1 MLQQKKRLTDMSGPI
16 AWFIKNPIAAN
27 LLMVLLIIGGYT
39 SIPKLDKQFFPT
51 PEINQIEIRMEFRG
65 ASPREV
71 EEQISVRIEEAIHDL
86 NGIEELRS
94 TSREGVGV
102 VLVEVESDYPTQ
114 KLTNDINTRVDAIR
128 SFPSDAERPTV
139 TEITYR
145 HQMGRVQIFGDL
157 SEREMKE
164 LGETLRD
171 ALVRQPWVSVVE
183 LQTARPYEVSIEVSE
198 ESLQRYQLTF
208 DQVAAAVRS
217 TSINLPAGA
226 VQRDSGDLLIQ
237 TRGQAYDRADFESI
251 VLRGDFSGQELL
263 LSDVA
268 AVRDTF
274 EDIDVDIEFNGKRS
288 LGLNVYVTTSPDV
301 ILTTDTVKAWVK
313 ERELSLPE
321 GVSLE
326 FWQDPSKSFK
336 ERVRTLVSNGL
347 GGLVLVIIV
356 LMLFLRPMLAFWVS
370 VGIVVAYMGT
380 LFLLPYTGQ
389 GLNMISLFAFLL
401 TLGIVVDDA
410 IIVGESVHS
419 AQSRGLSG
427 VHGALVGTRQVVKPV
442 VFAVISTMVFFAPMF
457 FLPGEWGPASKGIPV
472 VVCLA
477 LAFSLI
483 ESLFILPSH
492 LAHMKPEPEVPDSGW
507 LTRTRMA
514 CASWLAR
521 FANERYRPFLEKCL
535 RNHASV
541 GGFFLVLLC
550 LSLALFGGGYLKSA
564 FFPRVNSDFVVGTV
578 ELPQGGAFADSQAM
592 RDRLVTAAEAI
603 KTDYNSQP
611 RYQQTPAIDNIL
623 GVAGENKVDLL
634 VQTVNDDL
642 DTEEMTKR
650 LRQSLGD
657 LSKAKDVRFDYT
669 IRDPGK
675 PISLLFASDS
685 IADLEVLAEEVR
697 GALERYPGVF
707 DVTDSFDAP
716 LEELVLSL
724 KPAAETLGVSLSDV
738 ATQIRQAFY
747 GEEVQRIP
755 RDGEDVRVM
764 IRYPESERRAI
775 ANINSMYIRTRDG
788 AEVPFSTVATYRV
801 ETGYQSIER
810 LDRLRTLEVSADV
823 SEDGAPPRAIV
834 ESVLR
839 NDGPV
844 WLQRYP
850 GLTINMDGELQEEIE
865 FQQAMVYMGSLS
877 MLIIFGL
884 MAIAFKSYWQPFL
897 VLTAVPFGLMGA
909 IFGHWLLGWQ
919 VSMFSIMG
927 VIACAGVVVNDNLVL
942 IDRINNLRDEGME
955 LVDALLQGAT
965 DRFRPIILTSV
976 TTFVGLVPIMLE
988 TSVQAQFLIPM
999 VVSLSFG
1006 VMFATGVTL
1015 VLVPALYLLGDDIG
1029 KSLSDVTKRELE
1041 PQDGD
1046 VSPPLV

>member
-1 MLQQKKRLTDMSGPI
+1 
-16 AWFIKNPIAAN
+16 
-27 LLMVLLIIGGYT
+27 MVLLIIGGYT

-86 NGIEELRS
+86 NGVEELRS

-145 HQMGRVQIFGDL
+145 HQMGRVQISGDL
-157 SEREMKE
+157 SEREMKQF
-164 LGETLRD
+164 GETLRD
-171 ALVRQPWVSVVE
+171 ELVRQPWVSVVE

-198 ESLQRYQLTF
+198 DSLQRYQLTF
-208 DQVAAAVRS
+208 DQVASAVRS
-217 TSINLPAGA
+217 ASINLPAGA

-251 VLRGDFSGQELL
+251 VLRSDFSGQELL

-274 EDIDVDIEFNGKRS
+274 EDVDVDIEFNGKRS

-326 FWQDPSKSFK
+326 FWQDPSKSFR

-477 LAFSLI
+477 LGFSLI
-483 ESLFILPSH
+483 ESLLILPSH
-492 LAHMKPEPEVPDSGW
+492 LAHMKPEPEIPDSGW

-514 CASWLAR
+514 CAGWLAR

-578 ELPQGGAFADSQAM
+578 ELPQGGAFANSQAM
-592 RDRLVTAAEAI
+592 RDRLVTAAEGI

-611 RYQQTPAIDNIL
+611 RYQDAPAIDNIL
-623 GVAGENKVDLL
+623 GVAGGNKVDLL

-657 LSKAKDVRFDYT
+657 LSEAKDVRFDYT

-685 IADLEVLAEEVR
+685 IADLEVLAQEVR

-707 DVTDSFDAP
+707 DITDSFDAP

-724 KPAAETLGVSLSDV
+724 KPAAENLGITLADV

-775 ANINSMYIRTRDG
+775 ANINSMYVRTRDG
-788 AEVPFSTVATYRV
+788 TEVPFSTVATYNV

-839 NDGPV
+839 NDAPV

-909 IFGHWLLGWQ
+909 IFGHWMLGWQ

-942 IDRINNLRDEGME
+942 IDRINNLRAEGMD

-965 DRFRPIILTSV
+965 DRFRPIVLTSV
-976 TTFVGLVPIMLE
+976 TTFVGLLPIMLE

-1006 VMFATGVTL
+1006 VIFATGVTL

-1029 KSLSDVTKRELE
+1029 KFLSTATKRETE
-1041 PQDGD
+1041 RRDGNA
-1046 VSPPLV
+1046 SPPIV

>member
-1 MLQQKKRLTDMSGPI
+1 MNGPI
-16 AWFIKNPIAAN
+16 TWFIKNPIAGN
-27 LLMVLLIIGGYT
+27 LLMVLLIIGGFA

-65 ASPREV
+65 ASPSEV

-94 TSREGVGV
+94 TSREGLATVM
-102 VLVEVESDYPTQ
+102 VEVESDYPTQ

-128 SFPSDAERPTV
+128 TFPSDAERPTV
-139 TEITYR
+139 TELTYR
-145 HQMGRVQIFGDL
+145 HQMGRVQIYGDL
-157 SEREMKE
+157 SEREMKQ

-171 ALVRQPWVSVVE
+171 ELVRQPWVSIVE

-198 ESLQRYQLTF
+198 DSLQRYQISF
-208 DQVAAAVRS
+208 DQLANAVRQA
-217 TSINLPAGA
+217 SINLPAGS
-226 VQRDSGDLLIQ
+226 VKRDSGDLLIQ

-251 VLRGDFSGQELL
+251 VLRSDISGQELL

-268 AVRDTF
+268 TVKDTF
-274 EDIDVDIEFNGKRS
+274 EDVDVDIEFNGQRS

-301 ILTTDTVKAWVK
+301 ILTTDTVKAWVA
-313 ERELSLPE
+313 ERSQTLPE

-347 GGLVLVIIV
+347 GGLVLVIVV

-380 LFLLPYTGQ
+380 LFVLPYTGQ

-427 VHGALVGTRQVVKPV
+427 EHGALVGARQVVKPV
-442 VFAVISTMVFFAPMF
+442 IFAVISTMVFFAPMF
-457 FLPGEWGPASKGIPV
+457 FLPGEWGPASMGIPV

-483 ESLFILPSH
+483 ESLLILPSH
-492 LAHMKPEPEVPDSGW
+492 LAHMKPEPEIAQTSW
-507 LTRTRMA
+507 LGRTRRA
-514 CASWLAR
+514 CADGLSW
-521 FANERYRPFLEKCL
+521 FANDRYRPFLEKCL
-535 RNHASV
+535 RNHAMV
-541 GGFFLVLLC
+541 GGFFLVMLC
-550 LSLALFGGGYLKSA
+550 FSLALFGGGYLKSA
-564 FFPRVNSDFVVGTV
+564 FFPRVNSDFVVGNV
-578 ELPQGGAFADSQAM
+578 EMPQGGAFSDTQVM
-592 RDRLVTAAEAI
+592 RDRMIRAAEEI
-603 KTDYNSQP
+603 KDSYNAQP
-611 RYQQTPAIDNIL
+611 RFAETGAIDNIL
-623 GVAGENKVDLL
+623 GVAGGNKIDL
-634 VQTVNDDL
+634 VMQTVNDDL
-642 DTEEMTKR
+642 DTEEVAKR
-650 LRQSLGD
+650 LRERLGD
-657 LSKAKDVRFDYT
+657 LSEAKDVRFDYT

-675 PISLLFASDS
+675 PITLQFASDS
-685 IADLEVLAEEVR
+685 IADLELLADDVR
-697 GALERYPGVF
+697 ASLERYPGVF
-707 DVTDSFDAP
+707 DISDSFDAP

-724 KPAAETLGVSLSDV
+724 KPAAESLGISLADV
-738 ATQIRQAFY
+738 ARQIRQAFY

-755 RDGEDVRVM
+755 RDGEDIRVM
-764 IRYPESERRAI
+764 VRYPEAERRAI
-775 ANINSMYIRTRDG
+775 ANINSMYIRTSDG
-788 AEVPFSTVATYRV
+788 REVPFSTVAAYRV

-810 LDRLRTLEVSADV
+810 VDRLRTLEVAADV
-823 SEDGAPPRAIV
+823 ADDGAPPRAIV
-834 ESVLR
+834 ESILQ
-839 NDGPV
+839 NDAPT
-844 WLQRYP
+844 WLQMYP
-850 GLTINMDGELQEEIE
+850 GLSINMDGELQEEIE
-865 FQQAMVYMGSLS
+865 FQQAMVYLGMLS
-877 MLIIFGL
+877 MLVIFGL
-884 MAIAFKSYWQPFL
+884 MAVAFKSYWQPFL

-909 IFGHWLLGWQ
+909 IFGHWILGWQ

-942 IDRINNLRDEGME
+942 IDRINNLRAEGLDLE
-955 LVDALLQGAT
+955 SALLQGAT

-976 TTFVGLVPIMLE
+976 TTFVGLIPIMLE

-1029 KSLSDVTKRELE
+1029 KLFGTLSRRGPKALA
-1041 PQDGD
+1041 
-1046 VSPPLV
+1046 S

>member
-1 MLQQKKRLTDMSGPI
+1 MNGPI
-16 AWFIKNPIAAN
+16 TWFIKNPIAGN
-27 LLMVLLIIGGYT
+27 LLMVLLIIGGFA

-51 PEINQIEIRMEFRG
+51 PEINQIQIRMEFRG
-65 ASPREV
+65 ASPSEV

-94 TSREGVGV
+94 TSREGLALVM
-102 VLVEVESDYPTQ
+102 VEVESDYPTQ

-128 SFPSDAERPTV
+128 TFPSDAERPTV
-139 TEITYR
+139 TELTYR
-145 HQMGRVQIFGDL
+145 HQMGRVQIYGDL
-157 SEREMKE
+157 SEREMKQ

-171 ALVRQPWVSVVE
+171 ELVRQPWVSIVD

-198 ESLQRYQLTF
+198 GSLQRYQISF
-208 DQVAAAVRS
+208 DQLANAVRQA
-217 TSINLPAGA
+217 SINLPAGS
-226 VQRDSGDLLIQ
+226 VKRDNGDLLIQ

-251 VLRGDFSGQELL
+251 VLRSDVSGQELL

-268 AVRDTF
+268 TVKDTF
-274 EDIDVDIEFNGKRS
+274 EDVDVDIEFNGKRS

-301 ILTTDTVKAWVK
+301 ILTTDTVKAWVA
-313 ERELSLPE
+313 ERSLTLPE

-347 GGLVLVIIV
+347 GGLVLVIVV

-380 LFLLPYTGQ
+380 LFVLPYTGQ

-427 VHGALVGTRQVVKPV
+427 EHGALVGARQVAKPV
-442 VFAVISTMVFFAPMF
+442 IFAVISTMVFFAPMF
-457 FLPGEWGPASKGIPV
+457 FLPGEWGPASMGIPV

-483 ESLFILPSH
+483 ESLLILPAH
-492 LAHMKPEPEVPDSGW
+492 LAHMKPEPEIAQTSW
-507 LTRTRMA
+507 LGRIRRA
-514 CASWLAR
+514 CADGLSW
-521 FANERYRPFLEKCL
+521 FANDRYKPFLEKCL
-535 RNHASV
+535 RNHALV
-541 GGFFLVLLC
+541 GGFFLVMLC
-550 LSLALFGGGYLKSA
+550 FSLALFGGGYLKSA
-564 FFPRVNSDFVVGTV
+564 FFPRVNSDFVVGNV
-578 ELPQGGAFADSQAM
+578 EMPQGGAFSDTQAM
-592 RDRLVTAAEAI
+592 RDRMIMAAEEI
-603 KTDYNSQP
+603 KARYNAEP
-611 RYQQTPAIDNIL
+611 RFAETGAIDNIL
-623 GVAGENKVDLL
+623 GVAGGNKIDL
-634 VQTVNDDL
+634 VMQTVNDDL
-642 DTEEMTKR
+642 DTEEVAKR
-650 LRQSLGD
+650 LRERLGD
-657 LSKAKDVRFDYT
+657 LSEAKDVRFDYT

-675 PISLLFASDS
+675 PITLQFASDS
-685 IADLEVLAEEVR
+685 IADLELLADDVR
-697 GALERYPGVF
+697 ASLERYPGVF
-707 DVTDSFDAP
+707 DISDSFDAP

-724 KPAAETLGVSLSDV
+724 KPAAENLGITLADV
-738 ATQIRQAFY
+738 ARQIRQAFY

-755 RDGEDVRVM
+755 RDGEDIRVM
-764 IRYPESERRAI
+764 VRYPEAERKAI
-775 ANINSMYIRTRDG
+775 ANINSMYIRTSDG
-788 AEVPFSTVATYRV
+788 REVPFSAVATYRV

-810 LDRLRTLEVSADV
+810 VDRLRTLEVVADV
-823 SEDGAPPRAIV
+823 ADDGAAPRAIV
-834 ESVLR
+834 ESILQ
-839 NDGPV
+839 NDAPK
-844 WLQRYP
+844 WLQMYP
-850 GLTINMDGELQEEIE
+850 GLSIAMDGELQEEIE
-865 FQQAMVYMGSLS
+865 FQQAMVYLGMLS
-877 MLIIFGL
+877 MLVIFGL
-884 MAIAFKSYWQPFL
+884 MAVAFKSYWQPFL

-909 IFGHWLLGWQ
+909 IFGHWILGWQ

-942 IDRINNLRDEGME
+942 IDRINNLRAEGMDLE
-955 LVDALLQGAT
+955 SALLQGAT

-1029 KSLSDVTKRELE
+1029 KLFGALSRRGAKAVA
-1041 PQDGD
+1041 
-1046 VSPPLV
+1046 S

>member
-1 MLQQKKRLTDMSGPI
+1 MSGPI
-16 AWFIKNPIAAN
+16 TWFIKNPIAAN

-171 ALVRQPWVSVVE
+171 ELVRQPWVSIVE

-217 TSINLPAGA
+217 ASINLPAGA

-251 VLRGDFSGQELL
+251 VLRSDFSGQELL

-483 ESLFILPSH
+483 ERLLILPSH

-623 GVAGENKVDLL
+623 GVAGGNKVDLL

-657 LSKAKDVRFDYT
+657 LSQAKDVRFDYT

-685 IADLEVLAEEVR
+685 IADLEVLAQEVR

-707 DVTDSFDAP
+707 DITDSFDAP

-724 KPAAETLGVSLSDV
+724 KPAAETLGVSLADV

-788 AEVPFSTVATYRV
+788 AEVPFSTVATYGV

-909 IFGHWLLGWQ
+909 IFGHWMLGWQ

-942 IDRINNLRDEGME
+942 IDRINNLRDEGMD

-1029 KSLSDVTKRELE
+1029 KFLSIVTKRELE
-1041 PQDGD
+1041 RQDGD

>member
-1 MLQQKKRLTDMSGPI
+1 MNGPI
-16 AWFIKNPIAAN
+16 TWFIKNPIAGN
-27 LLMVLLIIGGYT
+27 LLMVLLIIGGFA

-65 ASPREV
+65 ASPSEV

-94 TSREGVGV
+94 TSREGLATVM
-102 VLVEVESDYPTQ
+102 VEVESDYPTQ

-128 SFPSDAERPTV
+128 TFPSDAERPTV
-139 TEITYR
+139 TELTYR
-145 HQMGRVQIFGDL
+145 HQMGRVQIYGDL
-157 SEREMKE
+157 SEREMKQ

-171 ALVRQPWVSVVE
+171 ELVRQPWVSIVE

-198 ESLQRYQLTF
+198 DSLQRYQISF
-208 DQVAAAVRS
+208 DQLANAVRQA
-217 TSINLPAGA
+217 SINLPAGS
-226 VQRDSGDLLIQ
+226 VKRDSGDLLIQ

-251 VLRGDFSGQELL
+251 VLRSDISGQELL

-268 AVRDTF
+268 TVKDTF
-274 EDIDVDIEFNGKRS
+274 EDVDVDIEFNGQRS

-301 ILTTDTVKAWVK
+301 ILTTDTVKAWVA
-313 ERELSLPE
+313 ERSQTLPE

-347 GGLVLVIIV
+347 GGLVLVIVV

-380 LFLLPYTGQ
+380 LFVLPYTGQ

-427 VHGALVGTRQVVKPV
+427 EHGALVGARQVVKPV
-442 VFAVISTMVFFAPMF
+442 IFAVISTMVFFAPMF
-457 FLPGEWGPASKGIPV
+457 FLPGEWGPASMGIPV

-477 LAFSLI
+477 LAFSLV
-483 ESLFILPSH
+483 ESLLILPSH
-492 LAHMKPEPEVPDSGW
+492 LAHMKPEPEIAQTSW
-507 LTRTRMA
+507 LGRTRRA
-514 CASWLAR
+514 CADGLSW
-521 FANERYRPFLEKCL
+521 FANDRYKPFLEKCL
-535 RNHASV
+535 RNHAMV
-541 GGFFLVLLC
+541 GGFFLVMLC
-550 LSLALFGGGYLKSA
+550 FSLALFGGGYLKSA
-564 FFPRVNSDFVVGTV
+564 FFPRVNSDFVVGNV
-578 ELPQGGAFADSQAM
+578 EMPQGGAFSDTQAM
-592 RDRLVTAAEAI
+592 RDRMIRAAEEI
-603 KTDYNSQP
+603 KDSYNAQP
-611 RYQQTPAIDNIL
+611 RFAETGAIDNIL
-623 GVAGENKVDLL
+623 GVAGGNKIDL
-634 VQTVNDDL
+634 VMQTVNDDL
-642 DTEEMTKR
+642 DTEEVAKR
-650 LRQSLGD
+650 LRERLGD
-657 LSKAKDVRFDYT
+657 LSEAKDVRFDYT

-675 PISLLFASDS
+675 PITLQFASES
-685 IADLEVLAEEVR
+685 IDDLELLADDVR
-697 GALERYPGVF
+697 ASLERYPGVF
-707 DVTDSFDAP
+707 DISDSFDAP

-724 KPAAETLGVSLSDV
+724 KPAAENLGITLADV
-738 ATQIRQAFY
+738 ARQIRQAFY

-755 RDGEDVRVM
+755 RDGEDIRVM
-764 IRYPESERRAI
+764 VRYPEAERRAI
-775 ANINSMYIRTRDG
+775 ANINSMYIRTSDG
-788 AEVPFSTVATYRV
+788 REVPFSTVATYRV

-810 LDRLRTLEVSADV
+810 VDRLRTLEVAADV
-823 SEDGAPPRAIV
+823 ADDGAPPRAIV
-834 ESVLR
+834 ESILQ
-839 NDGPV
+839 NDAPT
-844 WLQRYP
+844 WLQMYP
-850 GLTINMDGELQEEIE
+850 GLSINMDGELQEEIE
-865 FQQAMVYMGSLS
+865 FQQAMVYLGMLS
-877 MLIIFGL
+877 MLVIFGL

-909 IFGHWLLGWQ
+909 IFGHWILGWQ

-942 IDRINNLRDEGME
+942 IDRINNLRAEGLDLE
-955 LVDALLQGAT
+955 SALLQGAT

-976 TTFVGLVPIMLE
+976 TTFVGLIPIMLE

-1029 KSLSDVTKRELE
+1029 KLFGALPRRGSGVA
-1041 PQDGD
+1041 
-1046 VSPPLV
+1046 VS

>member
-1 MLQQKKRLTDMSGPI
+1 MTGPI
-16 AWFIKNPIAAN
+16 TWFIKNPIAAN

-86 NGIEELRS
+86 NGVEELRS

-145 HQMGRVQIFGDL
+145 HQMGRVQISGDL
-157 SEREMKE
+157 SEREMKQF
-164 LGETLRD
+164 GETLRD
-171 ALVRQPWVSVVE
+171 ELVRQPWVSVVE

-198 ESLQRYQLTF
+198 DSLQRYQLTF
-208 DQVAAAVRS
+208 DQVASAVRS
-217 TSINLPAGA
+217 ASINLPAGA

-251 VLRGDFSGQELL
+251 VLRSDFSGQELL

-274 EDIDVDIEFNGKRS
+274 EDVDVDIEFNGKRS

-326 FWQDPSKSFK
+326 FWQDPSKSFR

-477 LAFSLI
+477 LGFSLI
-483 ESLFILPSH
+483 ESLLILPSH
-492 LAHMKPEPEVPDSGW
+492 LAHMKPEPEIPDSGW

-514 CASWLAR
+514 CAGWLAR

-578 ELPQGGAFADSQAM
+578 ELPQGGAFANSQAM
-592 RDRLVTAAEAI
+592 RDRLVTAAEGI

-611 RYQQTPAIDNIL
+611 RYQDTPAIDNIL
-623 GVAGENKVDLL
+623 GVAGGNKVDLL

-657 LSKAKDVRFDYT
+657 LSEAKDVRFDYT

-685 IADLEVLAEEVR
+685 IADLEVLAQEVR

-707 DVTDSFDAP
+707 DITDSFDAP

-724 KPAAETLGVSLSDV
+724 KPAAENLGITLADV

-775 ANINSMYIRTRDG
+775 ANINSMYVRTRDG
-788 AEVPFSTVATYRV
+788 TEVPFSTVATYNV

-839 NDGPV
+839 NDAPV

-909 IFGHWLLGWQ
+909 IFGHWMLGWQ

-942 IDRINNLRDEGME
+942 IDRINNLRAEGMD

-965 DRFRPIILTSV
+965 DRFRPIVLTSV
-976 TTFVGLVPIMLE
+976 TTFVGLLPIMLE

-1006 VMFATGVTL
+1006 VIFATGVTL

-1029 KSLSDVTKRELE
+1029 KFLSTATKRETE
-1041 PQDGD
+1041 RRDGNA
-1046 VSPPLV
+1046 SPPIV

>member
-1 MLQQKKRLTDMSGPI
+1 MNGPI
-16 AWFIKNPIAAN
+16 TWFIKNPIAGN
-27 LLMVLLIIGGYT
+27 LLMVLLIIGGFA

-65 ASPREV
+65 ASPSEV

-94 TSREGVGV
+94 TSREGLATVM
-102 VLVEVESDYPTQ
+102 VEVESDYPTQ

-128 SFPSDAERPTV
+128 TFPSDAERPTV
-139 TEITYR
+139 TELTYR
-145 HQMGRVQIFGDL
+145 HQMGRVQIYGDL
-157 SEREMKE
+157 SEREMKQ

-171 ALVRQPWVSVVE
+171 ELVRQPWVSIVE

-198 ESLQRYQLTF
+198 DSLQRYQISF
-208 DQVAAAVRS
+208 DQLANAVRQA
-217 TSINLPAGA
+217 SINLPAGS
-226 VQRDSGDLLIQ
+226 VKRDSGDLLIQ

-251 VLRGDFSGQELL
+251 VLRSDISGQELL

-268 AVRDTF
+268 TVKDTF
-274 EDIDVDIEFNGKRS
+274 EDVDVDIEFNGQRS

-301 ILTTDTVKAWVK
+301 ILTTDTVKAWVA
-313 ERELSLPE
+313 ERSQTLPE

-347 GGLVLVIIV
+347 GGLVLVIVV

-380 LFLLPYTGQ
+380 LFVLPYTGQ

-427 VHGALVGTRQVVKPV
+427 EHGALVGARQVVKPV
-442 VFAVISTMVFFAPMF
+442 IFAVISTMVFFAPMF
-457 FLPGEWGPASKGIPV
+457 FLPGEWGPASMGIPV

-483 ESLFILPSH
+483 ESLLILPSH
-492 LAHMKPEPEVPDSGW
+492 LAHMKPEPEIAQTSW
-507 LTRTRMA
+507 LGRTRRA
-514 CASWLAR
+514 CADGLSWLA
-521 FANERYRPFLEKCL
+521 NDRYRPFLEKCL
-535 RNHASV
+535 RNHAMV
-541 GGFFLVLLC
+541 GGFFLVMLC
-550 LSLALFGGGYLKSA
+550 FSLALFGGGYLKSA
-564 FFPRVNSDFVVGTV
+564 FFPRVNSDFVVGNV
-578 ELPQGGAFADSQAM
+578 EMPQGGAFSDTQAM
-592 RDRLVTAAEAI
+592 RDRMIQAAEEI
-603 KTDYNSQP
+603 KDSYNAQA
-611 RYQQTPAIDNIL
+611 QFAETGAIDNIL
-623 GVAGENKVDLL
+623 GVAGGNKIDL
-634 VQTVNDDL
+634 VMQTVNDDL
-642 DTEEMTKR
+642 DTEEVAKR
-650 LRQSLGD
+650 LRERLGD
-657 LSKAKDVRFDYT
+657 LSEAKDVRFDYT

-675 PISLLFASDS
+675 PITLQFASDS
-685 IADLEVLAEEVR
+685 IADLELLAGDVR
-697 GALERYPGVF
+697 ASLERYPGVF
-707 DVTDSFDAP
+707 DVSDSFDAP

-724 KPAAETLGVSLSDV
+724 KPAAENLGISLADV
-738 ATQIRQAFY
+738 ARQIRQAFY

-755 RDGEDVRVM
+755 RDGEDIRVM
-764 IRYPESERRAI
+764 VRYPESERRAI
-775 ANINSMYIRTRDG
+775 ANINSMYIRTSDG
-788 AEVPFSTVATYRV
+788 REVPFSTVAAYRV

-810 LDRLRTLEVSADV
+810 VDRLRTLEVAADV
-823 SEDGAPPRAIV
+823 ADDGAPPRAIV
-834 ESVLR
+834 ESILQ
-839 NDGPV
+839 NDAPT
-844 WLQRYP
+844 WLQMYP
-850 GLTINMDGELQEEIE
+850 GLSINMDGELQEEIE
-865 FQQAMVYMGSLS
+865 FQQAMVYLGMLS
-877 MLIIFGL
+877 MLVIFGL
-884 MAIAFKSYWQPFL
+884 MAVAFKSYWQPFL

-909 IFGHWLLGWQ
+909 IFGHWILGWQ

-942 IDRINNLRDEGME
+942 IDRINNLRAEGLDLE
-955 LVDALLQGAT
+955 SALLQGAT

-976 TTFVGLVPIMLE
+976 TTFVGLIPIMLE

-1015 VLVPALYLLGDDIG
+1015 VLVPALYLLGNDIG
-1029 KSLSDVTKRELE
+1029 KLFGALSGKGPKALT
-1041 PQDGD
+1041 
-1046 VSPPLV
+1046 S

>member
-1 MLQQKKRLTDMSGPI
+1 MNGPI
-16 AWFIKNPIAAN
+16 TWFIKNPIAGN
-27 LLMVLLIIGGYT
+27 LLMVLLIIGGFA

-51 PEINQIEIRMEFRG
+51 PEINQIQIRMEFRG
-65 ASPREV
+65 ASPSEV

-94 TSREGVGV
+94 TSREGLALVM
-102 VLVEVESDYPTQ
+102 VEVESDYPTQ

-128 SFPSDAERPTV
+128 TFPSDAERPTV
-139 TEITYR
+139 TELTYR
-145 HQMGRVQIFGDL
+145 HQMGRVQIYGDL
-157 SEREMKE
+157 SEREMKQ

-171 ALVRQPWVSVVE
+171 ELVRQPWVSIVD

-198 ESLQRYQLTF
+198 GSLQRYQISF
-208 DQVAAAVRS
+208 DQLANAVRQA
-217 TSINLPAGA
+217 SINLPAGS
-226 VQRDSGDLLIQ
+226 VKRDSGDLLIQ

-251 VLRGDFSGQELL
+251 VLRSDVSGQELL

-268 AVRDTF
+268 TVKDTF
-274 EDIDVDIEFNGKRS
+274 EDVDVDIEFNGKRS

-301 ILTTDTVKAWVK
+301 ILTTDTVKAWVA
-313 ERELSLPE
+313 ERSLTLPE

-347 GGLVLVIIV
+347 GGLVLVIVV

-380 LFLLPYTGQ
+380 LFVLPYTGQ

-427 VHGALVGTRQVVKPV
+427 EHGALVGARQVAKPV
-442 VFAVISTMVFFAPMF
+442 IFAVISTMVFFAPMF
-457 FLPGEWGPASKGIPV
+457 FLPGEWGPASMGIPV

-483 ESLFILPSH
+483 ESLLILPAH
-492 LAHMKPEPEVPDSGW
+492 LAHMKPEPEIAQTSW
-507 LTRTRMA
+507 LGRIRRA
-514 CASWLAR
+514 CADGLSW
-521 FANERYRPFLEKCL
+521 FANDRYKPFLEKCL
-535 RNHASV
+535 RNHALV
-541 GGFFLVLLC
+541 GGFFLVMLC
-550 LSLALFGGGYLKSA
+550 FSLALFGGGYLKSA
-564 FFPRVNSDFVVGTV
+564 FFPRVNSDFVVGNV
-578 ELPQGGAFADSQAM
+578 EMPQGGAFSDTQAM
-592 RDRLVTAAEAI
+592 RDRMIMAAEEI
-603 KTDYNSQP
+603 KARYNAEP
-611 RYQQTPAIDNIL
+611 RFAETGAIDNIL
-623 GVAGENKVDLL
+623 GVAGGNKIDL
-634 VQTVNDDL
+634 VMQTVNDDL
-642 DTEEMTKR
+642 DTEEVAKR
-650 LRQSLGD
+650 LRERLGD
-657 LSKAKDVRFDYT
+657 LSEAKDVRFDYT

-675 PISLLFASDS
+675 PITLQFASDS
-685 IADLEVLAEEVR
+685 IADLELLADDVR
-697 GALERYPGVF
+697 ASLERYPGVF
-707 DVTDSFDAP
+707 DISDSFDAP

-724 KPAAETLGVSLSDV
+724 KPAAENLGITLADV
-738 ATQIRQAFY
+738 ARQIRQAFY

-755 RDGEDVRVM
+755 RDGEDIRVM
-764 IRYPESERRAI
+764 VRYPEAERKAI
-775 ANINSMYIRTRDG
+775 ANINSMYIRTSDG
-788 AEVPFSTVATYRV
+788 REVPFSAVATYRV

-810 LDRLRTLEVSADV
+810 VDRLRTLEVVADV
-823 SEDGAPPRAIV
+823 ADDGAAPRAIV
-834 ESVLR
+834 ESILQ
-839 NDGPV
+839 NDAPK
-844 WLQRYP
+844 WLQMYP
-850 GLTINMDGELQEEIE
+850 GLSITMDGELQEEIE
-865 FQQAMVYMGSLS
+865 FQQAMVYLGMLS
-877 MLIIFGL
+877 MLVIFGL
-884 MAIAFKSYWQPFL
+884 MAVAFKSYWQPFL

-909 IFGHWLLGWQ
+909 IFGHWILGWQ

-942 IDRINNLRDEGME
+942 IDRINNLRAEGMDLE
-955 LVDALLQGAT
+955 SALLQGAT

-1029 KSLSDVTKRELE
+1029 KLFGALSRRGAKAVA
-1041 PQDGD
+1041 
-1046 VSPPLV
+1046 S

>member
-1 MLQQKKRLTDMSGPI
+1 
-16 AWFIKNPIAAN
+16 
-27 LLMVLLIIGGYT
+27 MVLLIIGGFA

-51 PEINQIEIRMEFRG
+51 PEINQIQIRMEFRG
-65 ASPREV
+65 ASPSEV

-94 TSREGVGV
+94 TSREGLALVM
-102 VLVEVESDYPTQ
+102 VEVESDYPTQ

-128 SFPSDAERPTV
+128 TFPSDAERPTV
-139 TEITYR
+139 TELTYR
-145 HQMGRVQIFGDL
+145 HQMGRVQIYGDL
-157 SEREMKE
+157 SEREMKQ

-171 ALVRQPWVSVVE
+171 ELVRQPWVSIVE

-198 ESLQRYQLTF
+198 RSLQRYQISF
-208 DQVAAAVRS
+208 DQLANAVRQA
-217 TSINLPAGA
+217 SINLPAGS
-226 VQRDSGDLLIQ
+226 VKRDSGDLLIQ

-251 VLRGDFSGQELL
+251 VLRSDVSGQELL

-268 AVRDTF
+268 TVKDTF
-274 EDIDVDIEFNGKRS
+274 EDVDVDIEFNGKRS

-301 ILTTDTVKAWVK
+301 ILTTDTVKAWVA
-313 ERELSLPE
+313 ERSLTLPE

-347 GGLVLVIIV
+347 GGLVLVIVV

-380 LFLLPYTGQ
+380 LFVLPYTGQ

-427 VHGALVGTRQVVKPV
+427 EHGALVGARQVAKPV
-442 VFAVISTMVFFAPMF
+442 IFAVISTMVFFAPMF
-457 FLPGEWGPASKGIPV
+457 FLPGEWGPASMGIPV

-483 ESLFILPSH
+483 ESLLILPAH
-492 LAHMKPEPEVPDSGW
+492 LAHMKPEPEIAQTSW
-507 LTRTRMA
+507 LGRIRRA
-514 CASWLAR
+514 CADGLSW
-521 FANERYRPFLEKCL
+521 FANDRYKPFLEKCL
-535 RNHASV
+535 RNHALV
-541 GGFFLVLLC
+541 GGFFLVMLC
-550 LSLALFGGGYLKSA
+550 FSLALFGGGYLKSA
-564 FFPRVNSDFVVGTV
+564 FFPRVNSDFVVGNV
-578 ELPQGGAFADSQAM
+578 EMPQGGAFSDTQAM
-592 RDRLVTAAEAI
+592 RDRMIMAAEEI
-603 KTDYNSQP
+603 KARYNAEP
-611 RYQQTPAIDNIL
+611 RFAETGAIDNIL
-623 GVAGENKVDLL
+623 GVAGGNKIDL
-634 VQTVNDDL
+634 VMQTVNDDL
-642 DTEEMTKR
+642 DTEEVAKR
-650 LRQSLGD
+650 LRERLGD
-657 LSKAKDVRFDYT
+657 LSEAKDVRFDYT

-675 PISLLFASDS
+675 PITLQFASDS
-685 IADLEVLAEEVR
+685 IADLELLADDVR
-697 GALERYPGVF
+697 ASLERYPGVF
-707 DVTDSFDAP
+707 DISDSFDAP

-724 KPAAETLGVSLSDV
+724 KPAAENLGITLADV
-738 ATQIRQAFY
+738 ARQIRQAFY

-755 RDGEDVRVM
+755 RDGEDIRVM
-764 IRYPESERRAI
+764 VRYPEAERKAI
-775 ANINSMYIRTRDG
+775 ANINSMYIRTSDG
-788 AEVPFSTVATYRV
+788 REVPFSAVATYRV

-810 LDRLRTLEVSADV
+810 VDRLRTLEVVADV
-823 SEDGAPPRAIV
+823 ADDGAAPRAIV
-834 ESVLR
+834 ESILQ
-839 NDGPV
+839 NDAPK
-844 WLQRYP
+844 WLQMYP
-850 GLTINMDGELQEEIE
+850 GLSITMDGELQEEIE
-865 FQQAMVYMGSLS
+865 FQQAMVYLGMLS
-877 MLIIFGL
+877 MLVIFGL
-884 MAIAFKSYWQPFL
+884 MAVAFKSYWQPFL

-909 IFGHWLLGWQ
+909 IFGHWILGWQ

-942 IDRINNLRDEGME
+942 IDRINNLRAEGMDLE
-955 LVDALLQGAT
+955 SALLQGAT

-1029 KSLSDVTKRELE
+1029 RLFGALSRRGAKAVA
-1041 PQDGD
+1041 
-1046 VSPPLV
+1046 S

>member
-1 MLQQKKRLTDMSGPI
+1 MNGPVT
-16 AWFIKNPIAAN
+16 WFIKNPIAGN
-27 LLMVLLIIGGYT
+27 LLMVLLIIGGFA

-65 ASPREV
+65 ASPSEV
-71 EEQISVRIEEAIHDL
+71 EEQISVRIEEAVHDL

-94 TSREGVGV
+94 VSREGLAIVM
-102 VLVEVESDYPTQ
+102 VEVESDYPTQ

-128 SFPSDAERPTV
+128 TFPSDAERPTV
-139 TEITYR
+139 TELTYR
-145 HQMGRVQIFGDL
+145 HQMGRVQIYGDL
-157 SEREMKE
+157 SEREMKQ
-164 LGETLRD
+164 LGEKLRD
-171 ALVRQPWVSVVE
+171 ELVRQPWVSIVE
-183 LQTARPYEVSIEVSE
+183 LQTARPYEVSIEVAE
-198 ESLQRYQLTF
+198 ESLQRYQITF
-208 DQVAAAVRS
+208 DQLANAVRRA
-217 TSINLPAGA
+217 SINLPAGS
-226 VQRDSGDLLIQ
+226 VKRESGDLLIQ

-251 VLRGDFSGQELL
+251 VLRSDLSGQELL

-268 AVRDTF
+268 TIRDTF
-274 EDIDVDIEFNGKRS
+274 EDIDVDIEFNGQRS

-301 ILTTDTVKAWVK
+301 ILTTDTVKAWVA
-313 ERELSLPE
+313 ERSQTLPE

-347 GGLVLVIIV
+347 GGLVLVIVV

-380 LFLLPYTGQ
+380 LFVLPYTGQ

-427 VHGALVGTRQVVKPV
+427 EHGALVGARQVVKPV

-457 FLPGEWGPASKGIPV
+457 FLPGEWGPASMGIPV

-483 ESLFILPSH
+483 ESLLILPSH
-492 LAHMKPEPEVPDSGW
+492 LAHMKPEPDTPPTSW
-507 LTRTRMA
+507 LGRTRRA
-514 CASWLAR
+514 CADGLSW
-521 FANERYRPFLEKCL
+521 FANDRYRPFLEKCL
-535 RNHASV
+535 RNHAMV
-541 GGFFLVLLC
+541 GGFFLVMLC

-564 FFPRVNSDFVVGTV
+564 FFPRVNSDFVVGNI
-578 ELPQGGAFADSQAM
+578 EMPQGGAFSDTQAM
-592 RDRLVTAAEAI
+592 RDRMINAAEEI
-603 KTDYNSQP
+603 KASYNTQP
-611 RYQQTPAIDNIL
+611 RFAETGAIDNIL
-623 GVAGENKVDLL
+623 GVAGGNKIDL
-634 VQTVNDDL
+634 VMQTVSDDL
-642 DTEEMTKR
+642 DTEEVAKR
-650 LRQSLGD
+650 LRERLGD
-657 LSKAKDVRFDYT
+657 LSEAKDVRFDFT

-675 PISLLFASDS
+675 PITLQFASDS
-685 IADLEVLAEEVR
+685 IADLELLAGEVR
-697 GALERYPGVF
+697 SSLERYPGVF
-707 DVTDSFDAP
+707 DISDSFDAP

-724 KPAAETLGVSLSDV
+724 KPAAENLGITLADV

-764 IRYPESERRAI
+764 VRYPESERRAI
-775 ANINSMYIRTRDG
+775 ANINSMYIRTSSGR
-788 AEVPFSTVATYRV
+788 EVPFSTVATYRV

-810 LDRLRTLEVSADV
+810 VNRLRTLEVAADV
-823 SEDGAPPRAIV
+823 ADDGAPPRAIV
-834 ESVLR
+834 ESILQ
-839 NDGPV
+839 NDGPM
-844 WLQRYP
+844 WLQMYP
-850 GLTINMDGELQEEIE
+850 GLSINMDGELQEEIE
-865 FQQAMVYMGSLS
+865 FQQAMVYLGMLS
-877 MLIIFGL
+877 MLVIFGL

-909 IFGHWLLGWQ
+909 IFGHWMLGWQ

-942 IDRINNLRDEGME
+942 IDRINNLRAEGMDLE
-955 LVDALLQGAT
+955 SALLQGAT

-1015 VLVPALYLLGDDIG
+1015 VLVPALYLLGDDLG
-1029 KSLSDVTKRELE
+1029 RLFVSLSRKGSKALA
-1041 PQDGD
+1041 
-1046 VSPPLV
+1046 S

>member
-1 MLQQKKRLTDMSGPI
+1 MNGPI
-16 AWFIKNPIAAN
+16 TWFIKNPIAGN
-27 LLMVLLIIGGYT
+27 LLMVLLIIGGFA

-65 ASPREV
+65 ASPSEV

-94 TSREGVGV
+94 TSREGLATVM
-102 VLVEVESDYPTQ
+102 VEVESDYPTQ

-128 SFPSDAERPTV
+128 TFPSDAERPTV
-139 TEITYR
+139 TELTYR
-145 HQMGRVQIFGDL
+145 HQMGRVQIYGDL
-157 SEREMKE
+157 SEREMKQ

-171 ALVRQPWVSVVE
+171 ELVRQPWVSIVE

-198 ESLQRYQLTF
+198 DSLQRYQISF
-208 DQVAAAVRS
+208 DQLANAVRQA
-217 TSINLPAGA
+217 SINLPAGS
-226 VQRDSGDLLIQ
+226 VKRDSGDLLIQ

-251 VLRGDFSGQELL
+251 VLRSDISGQELL

-268 AVRDTF
+268 TVKDTF
-274 EDIDVDIEFNGKRS
+274 EDVDVDIEFNGQRS

-301 ILTTDTVKAWVK
+301 ILTTDTVKAWVA
-313 ERELSLPE
+313 ERSQTLPE

-347 GGLVLVIIV
+347 GGLVLVIVV

-380 LFLLPYTGQ
+380 LFVLPYTGQ

-427 VHGALVGTRQVVKPV
+427 EHGALVGARQVVKPV
-442 VFAVISTMVFFAPMF
+442 IFAVISTMVFFAPMF
-457 FLPGEWGPASKGIPV
+457 FLPGEWGPASMGIPV

-477 LAFSLI
+477 LAFSLV
-483 ESLFILPSH
+483 ESLLILPSH
-492 LAHMKPEPEVPDSGW
+492 LAHMKPEPEIAQTSW
-507 LTRTRMA
+507 LGRTRRA
-514 CASWLAR
+514 CADGLSW
-521 FANERYRPFLEKCL
+521 FANDRYKPFLEKCL
-535 RNHASV
+535 RNHAMV
-541 GGFFLVLLC
+541 GGFFLVMLC
-550 LSLALFGGGYLKSA
+550 FSLALFGGGYLKSA
-564 FFPRVNSDFVVGTV
+564 FFPRVNSDFVVGNV
-578 ELPQGGAFADSQAM
+578 EMPQGGAFSDTQAM
-592 RDRLVTAAEAI
+592 RDRMIRAAEEI
-603 KTDYNSQP
+603 KDSYNAQP
-611 RYQQTPAIDNIL
+611 RFAETGAIDNIL
-623 GVAGENKVDLL
+623 GVAGGNKIDL
-634 VQTVNDDL
+634 VMQTVNDDL
-642 DTEEMTKR
+642 DTEEVAKR
-650 LRQSLGD
+650 LRERLGD
-657 LSKAKDVRFDYT
+657 LSEAKDVRFDYT

-675 PISLLFASDS
+675 PITLQFASES
-685 IADLEVLAEEVR
+685 IDDLELLADDVR
-697 GALERYPGVF
+697 ASLERYPGVF
-707 DVTDSFDAP
+707 DISDSFDAP

-724 KPAAETLGVSLSDV
+724 KPAAENLGITLADV
-738 ATQIRQAFY
+738 ARQIRQAFY

-755 RDGEDVRVM
+755 RDGEDIRVM
-764 IRYPESERRAI
+764 VRYPEAERRAI
-775 ANINSMYIRTRDG
+775 ANINSMYIRTSDG
-788 AEVPFSTVATYRV
+788 REVPFSTVATYRV

-810 LDRLRTLEVSADV
+810 VDRLRTLEVAADV
-823 SEDGAPPRAIV
+823 ADDGAPPRAIV
-834 ESVLR
+834 ESILQ
-839 NDGPV
+839 NDAPT
-844 WLQRYP
+844 WLQMYP
-850 GLTINMDGELQEEIE
+850 GLSINMDGELQEEIE
-865 FQQAMVYMGSLS
+865 FQQAMVYLGMLS
-877 MLIIFGL
+877 MLVIFGL

-909 IFGHWLLGWQ
+909 IFGHWILGWQ

-942 IDRINNLRDEGME
+942 IDRINNLRAEG
-955 LVDALLQGAT
+955 VDLESALLQGAT

-976 TTFVGLVPIMLE
+976 TTFVGLIPIMLE

-1029 KSLSDVTKRELE
+1029 KLFGALSRRGSGVA
-1041 PQDGD
+1041 
-1046 VSPPLV
+1046 VS

>member
-1 MLQQKKRLTDMSGPI
+1 MTGPI
-16 AWFIKNPIAAN
+16 TWFIKNPIAAN

-86 NGIEELRS
+86 NGVEELRS

-145 HQMGRVQIFGDL
+145 HQMGRVQISGDL
-157 SEREMKE
+157 SEREMKQF
-164 LGETLRD
+164 GETLRD
-171 ALVRQPWVSVVE
+171 ELVRQPWVSVVE

-198 ESLQRYQLTF
+198 DSLQRYQLTF
-208 DQVAAAVRS
+208 DQVASAVRS
-217 TSINLPAGA
+217 ASINLPAGA

-251 VLRGDFSGQELL
+251 VLRSDFSGQELL

-274 EDIDVDIEFNGKRS
+274 EDVDVDIEFNGKRS

-326 FWQDPSKSFK
+326 FWQDPSKSFR

-477 LAFSLI
+477 LGFSLI
-483 ESLFILPSH
+483 ESLLILPSH
-492 LAHMKPEPEVPDSGW
+492 LAHMKPEPEIPDSGW

-514 CASWLAR
+514 CAGWLAR
-521 FANERYRPFLEKCL
+521 LANERYRPFLEKCL

-578 ELPQGGAFADSQAM
+578 ELPQGGAFANSQAM
-592 RDRLVTAAEAI
+592 RDRLVTAAEGI

-611 RYQQTPAIDNIL
+611 RYQDTPAIDNIL
-623 GVAGENKVDLL
+623 GVAGGNKVDLL

-657 LSKAKDVRFDYT
+657 LSEAKDVRFDYT

-685 IADLEVLAEEVR
+685 IADLEVLAQEVR

-707 DVTDSFDAP
+707 DITDSFDAP

-724 KPAAETLGVSLSDV
+724 KPSAENLGITLADV

-775 ANINSMYIRTRDG
+775 ANINSMYVRTRDG
-788 AEVPFSTVATYRV
+788 TEVPFSTVATYNV

-839 NDGPV
+839 NDAPV

-909 IFGHWLLGWQ
+909 IFGHWMLGWQ

-942 IDRINNLRDEGME
+942 IDRINNLRAGGMD

-965 DRFRPIILTSV
+965 DRFRPIVLTSV
-976 TTFVGLVPIMLE
+976 TTFVGLLPIMLE

-1006 VMFATGVTL
+1006 VIFATGVTL

-1029 KSLSDVTKRELE
+1029 KFLSTATKRETE
-1041 PQDGD
+1041 RRDGNA
-1046 VSPPLV
+1046 SPPIV

>member
-1 MLQQKKRLTDMSGPI
+1 
-16 AWFIKNPIAAN
+16 
-27 LLMVLLIIGGYT
+27 MVLLIIGGYT

-86 NGIEELRS
+86 NGVEELRS

-145 HQMGRVQIFGDL
+145 HQMGRVQIYGDL
-157 SEREMKE
+157 SEREMKQF
-164 LGETLRD
+164 GETLRD
-171 ALVRQPWVSVVE
+171 ELVRQPWVSVVE

-198 ESLQRYQLTF
+198 DSLQRYQLTF
-208 DQVAAAVRS
+208 DQVASAVRS
-217 TSINLPAGA
+217 ASINLPAGA

-251 VLRGDFSGQELL
+251 VLRSDFSGQELL

-274 EDIDVDIEFNGKRS
+274 EDVDVDIEFNGKRS

-326 FWQDPSKSFK
+326 FWQDPSKSFR

-477 LAFSLI
+477 LGFSLI
-483 ESLFILPSH
+483 ESLLILPSH
-492 LAHMKPEPEVPDSGW
+492 LAHMKPEPEIPDSGW

-514 CASWLAR
+514 CAGWLAR

-578 ELPQGGAFADSQAM
+578 ELPQGGAFANSQAM
-592 RDRLVTAAEAI
+592 RDRLVTAAEGI

-611 RYQQTPAIDNIL
+611 RYQDTPAIDNIL
-623 GVAGENKVDLL
+623 GVAGGNKVDLL

-657 LSKAKDVRFDYT
+657 LSEAKDVRFDYT

-685 IADLEVLAEEVR
+685 IADLEVLAQEVR

-707 DVTDSFDAP
+707 DITDSFDAP

-724 KPAAETLGVSLSDV
+724 KPAAENLGITLADV

-775 ANINSMYIRTRDG
+775 ANINSMYVRTRDG
-788 AEVPFSTVATYRV
+788 TEVPFSTVATYNV

-839 NDGPV
+839 NDAPV

-909 IFGHWLLGWQ
+909 IFGHWMLGWQ

-942 IDRINNLRDEGME
+942 IDRINNLRAEGMD

-965 DRFRPIILTSV
+965 DRFRPIVLTSV
-976 TTFVGLVPIMLE
+976 TTFVGLLPIMLE

-1006 VMFATGVTL
+1006 VIFATGVTL

-1029 KSLSDVTKRELE
+1029 KFLSTATKRETE
-1041 PQDGD
+1041 RRDGNA
-1046 VSPPLV
+1046 SPPIV

>member
-1 MLQQKKRLTDMSGPI
+1 MTGPI
-16 AWFIKNPIAAN
+16 TWFIKNPIAAN

-86 NGIEELRS
+86 NGVEELRS

-145 HQMGRVQIFGDL
+145 HRMGRVQISGDL
-157 SEREMKE
+157 SEREMKQF
-164 LGETLRD
+164 GETLRD
-171 ALVRQPWVSVVE
+171 ELVRQPWVSVVE

-198 ESLQRYQLTF
+198 DSLQRYQLTF
-208 DQVAAAVRS
+208 DQVASAVRS
-217 TSINLPAGA
+217 ASINLPAGA

-251 VLRGDFSGQELL
+251 VLRSDFSGQELL

-274 EDIDVDIEFNGKRS
+274 EDVDVDIEFNGKRS

-326 FWQDPSKSFK
+326 FWQDPSKSFR

-477 LAFSLI
+477 LGFSLI
-483 ESLFILPSH
+483 ESLLILPSH
-492 LAHMKPEPEVPDSGW
+492 LAHMKPEPEIPDSGW

-514 CASWLAR
+514 CAGWLAR
-521 FANERYRPFLEKCL
+521 LANERYRPFLEKCL

-578 ELPQGGAFADSQAM
+578 ELPQGGAFANSQAM
-592 RDRLVTAAEAI
+592 RDRLVTAAEGI

-611 RYQQTPAIDNIL
+611 RYQDTPAIDNIL
-623 GVAGENKVDLL
+623 GVAGGNKVDLL

-657 LSKAKDVRFDYT
+657 LSEAKDVRFDYT

-685 IADLEVLAEEVR
+685 IADLEVLAQEVR

-707 DVTDSFDAP
+707 DITDSFDAP

-724 KPAAETLGVSLSDV
+724 KPSAENLGITLADV

-775 ANINSMYIRTRDG
+775 ANINSMYVRTRDG
-788 AEVPFSTVATYRV
+788 TEVPFSTVATYNV

-839 NDGPV
+839 NDAPV

-909 IFGHWLLGWQ
+909 IFGHWMLGWQ

-942 IDRINNLRDEGME
+942 IDRINNLRAEGMD

-965 DRFRPIILTSV
+965 DRFRPIVLTSV
-976 TTFVGLVPIMLE
+976 TTFVGLLPIMLE

-1006 VMFATGVTL
+1006 VIFATGVTL

-1029 KSLSDVTKRELE
+1029 KFLSTATKRETE
-1041 PQDGD
+1041 RRDGNA
-1046 VSPPLV
+1046 SPPIV

>member
-1 MLQQKKRLTDMSGPI
+1 MSGPI
-16 AWFIKNPIAAN
+16 TWFIKNPIAAN

-102 VLVEVESDYPTQ
+102 VFVEVETDYPTQ

-145 HQMGRVQIFGDL
+145 HQMGRVQIYGDL

-164 LGETLRD
+164 LGEILRD
-171 ALVRQPWVSVVE
+171 ELVRQPWVSIVE

-198 ESLQRYQLTF
+198 DSLQRYQLTF
-208 DQVAAAVRS
+208 DQVTAAVRS
-217 TSINLPAGA
+217 ASVNLPAGA

-251 VLRGDFSGQELL
+251 VLRSDVSGQELL

-268 AVRDTF
+268 TVRDTF

-301 ILTTDTVKAWVK
+301 ILTTNTVKAWVA

-483 ESLFILPSH
+483 ESLLILPSH
-492 LAHMKPEPEVPDSGW
+492 LAHMKPEPAIPDSGW

-514 CASWLAR
+514 CAGWLAR

-603 KTDYNSQP
+603 KTDYNSQS

-623 GVAGENKVDLL
+623 GVAGANKVDLL
-634 VQTVNDDL
+634 VQTVSDDL

-657 LSKAKDVRFDYT
+657 LSQAKDVRFDYT

-685 IADLEVLAEEVR
+685 ISDLEVLSQDVR
-697 GALERYPGVF
+697 AALERYPGVF
-707 DVTDSFDAP
+707 DITDSFDAP

-724 KPAAETLGVSLSDV
+724 KPAAEALGITLSDV
-738 ATQIRQAFY
+738 AKQIRQAFY

-764 IRYPESERRAI
+764 IRYPEAERRAI

-823 SEDGAPPRAIV
+823 AEDGAPPRGIV

-877 MLIIFGL
+877 MLVIFGL

-942 IDRINNLRDEGME
+942 IDRINNLRDEGMD
-955 LVDALLQGAT
+955 LLDALLQGAT

-1015 VLVPALYLLGDDIG
+1015 VLVPALYLLGDDVG
-1029 KSLSDVTKRELE
+1029 KYLALVTKREIE
-1041 PQDGD
+1041 RSDRD
-1046 VSPPLV
+1046 VTPPLV

>member
-1 MLQQKKRLTDMSGPI
+1 MSGPI
-16 AWFIKNPIAAN
+16 TWFIKNPIAAN

-171 ALVRQPWVSVVE
+171 ELVRQPWVSIVE

-217 TSINLPAGA
+217 ASINLPAGA

-251 VLRGDFSGQELL
+251 VLRSDFSGQELL

-442 VFAVISTMVFFAPMF
+442 VFAVISTMVFLRPHV
-457 FLPGEWGPASKGIPV
+457 L
-472 VVCLA
+472 
-477 LAFSLI
+477 
-483 ESLFILPSH
+483 
-492 LAHMKPEPEVPDSGW
+492 
-507 LTRTRMA
+507 
-514 CASWLAR
+514 LAR
-521 FANERYRPFLEKCL
+521 
-535 RNHASV
+535 
-541 GGFFLVLLC
+541 
-550 LSLALFGGGYLKSA
+550 
-564 FFPRVNSDFVVGTV
+564 
-578 ELPQGGAFADSQAM
+578 
-592 RDRLVTAAEAI
+592 
-603 KTDYNSQP
+603 
-611 RYQQTPAIDNIL
+611 
-623 GVAGENKVDLL
+623 
-634 VQTVNDDL
+634 
-642 DTEEMTKR
+642 
-650 LRQSLGD
+650 
-657 LSKAKDVRFDYT
+657 
-669 IRDPGK
+669 
-675 PISLLFASDS
+675 
-685 IADLEVLAEEVR
+685 
-697 GALERYPGVF
+697 
-707 DVTDSFDAP
+707 
-716 LEELVLSL
+716 
-724 KPAAETLGVSLSDV
+724 
-738 ATQIRQAFY
+738 
-747 GEEVQRIP
+747 
-755 RDGEDVRVM
+755 
-764 IRYPESERRAI
+764 
-775 ANINSMYIRTRDG
+775 
-788 AEVPFSTVATYRV
+788 
-801 ETGYQSIER
+801 
-810 LDRLRTLEVSADV
+810 
-823 SEDGAPPRAIV
+823 
-834 ESVLR
+834 
-839 NDGPV
+839 
-844 WLQRYP
+844 
-850 GLTINMDGELQEEIE
+850 
-865 FQQAMVYMGSLS
+865 
-877 MLIIFGL
+877 
-884 MAIAFKSYWQPFL
+884 
-897 VLTAVPFGLMGA
+897 
-909 IFGHWLLGWQ
+909 
-919 VSMFSIMG
+919 
-927 VIACAGVVVNDNLVL
+927 
-942 IDRINNLRDEGME
+942 
-955 LVDALLQGAT
+955 
-965 DRFRPIILTSV
+965 
-976 TTFVGLVPIMLE
+976 
-988 TSVQAQFLIPM
+988 
-999 VVSLSFG
+999 
-1006 VMFATGVTL
+1006 
-1015 VLVPALYLLGDDIG
+1015 
-1029 KSLSDVTKRELE
+1029 
-1041 PQDGD
+1041 
-1046 VSPPLV
+1046 

>member
-1 MLQQKKRLTDMSGPI
+1 
-16 AWFIKNPIAAN
+16 
-27 LLMVLLIIGGYT
+27 MVLLIIGGYT

-86 NGIEELRS
+86 NGVEELRS

-145 HQMGRVQIFGDL
+145 HQMGRVQIYGDL
-157 SEREMKE
+157 SEREMKQF
-164 LGETLRD
+164 GETLRD
-171 ALVRQPWVSVVE
+171 ELVRQPWVSVVE

-198 ESLQRYQLTF
+198 DSLQRYQLTF
-208 DQVAAAVRS
+208 DQVASAVRS
-217 TSINLPAGA
+217 ASINLPAGA

-251 VLRGDFSGQELL
+251 VLRSDFSGQELL

-274 EDIDVDIEFNGKRS
+274 EDVDVDIEFNGKRS

-326 FWQDPSKSFK
+326 FWQDPSKSFR

-477 LAFSLI
+477 LGFSLI
-483 ESLFILPSH
+483 ESLLILPSH
-492 LAHMKPEPEVPDSGW
+492 LAHMKPEPEIPDSGW

-514 CASWLAR
+514 CAGWLAR

-578 ELPQGGAFADSQAM
+578 ELPQGGAFANSQAM
-592 RDRLVTAAEAI
+592 RDRLITAAEGI

-611 RYQQTPAIDNIL
+611 RYQDTPAIDNIL
-623 GVAGENKVDLL
+623 GVAGGNKVDLL

-657 LSKAKDVRFDYT
+657 LSEAKDVRFDYT

-685 IADLEVLAEEVR
+685 IADLEVLAQEVR

-707 DVTDSFDAP
+707 DITDSFDAP

-724 KPAAETLGVSLSDV
+724 KPAAENLGITLADV

-775 ANINSMYIRTRDG
+775 ANINSMYVRTRDG
-788 AEVPFSTVATYRV
+788 TEVPFSTVATYNV

-839 NDGPV
+839 NDAPV

-909 IFGHWLLGWQ
+909 IFGHWMLGWQ

-942 IDRINNLRDEGME
+942 IDRINNLRDEGMD

-965 DRFRPIILTSV
+965 DRFRPIVLTSV
-976 TTFVGLVPIMLE
+976 TTFVGLLPIMLE

-1006 VMFATGVTL
+1006 VIFATGVTL

-1029 KSLSDVTKRELE
+1029 KFLSTATKRETE
-1041 PQDGD
+1041 RRDGNA
-1046 VSPPLV
+1046 SPPIV

>member
-1 MLQQKKRLTDMSGPI
+1 MNGPVT
-16 AWFIKNPIAAN
+16 WFIKNPIAGN
-27 LLMVLLIIGGYT
+27 LLMVLLIIGGFA

-65 ASPREV
+65 ASPSEV
-71 EEQISVRIEEAIHDL
+71 EEQISVRIEEAVHDL

-94 TSREGVGV
+94 VSREGLAIVM
-102 VLVEVESDYPTQ
+102 VEVESDYPTQ

-128 SFPSDAERPTV
+128 TFPSDAERPTV
-139 TEITYR
+139 TELTYR
-145 HQMGRVQIFGDL
+145 HQMGRVQIYGDL
-157 SEREMKE
+157 SEREMKQ

-171 ALVRQPWVSVVE
+171 ELVRQPWVSIVE
-183 LQTARPYEVSIEVSE
+183 LQTARPYEVSIEVAE
-198 ESLQRYQLTF
+198 ESLQRYQITF
-208 DQVAAAVRS
+208 DQLANAVRRA
-217 TSINLPAGA
+217 SINLPAGS
-226 VQRDSGDLLIQ
+226 VKRESGDLLIQ

-251 VLRGDFSGQELL
+251 VLRSDLSGQELL

-268 AVRDTF
+268 TIRDTF
-274 EDIDVDIEFNGKRS
+274 EDIDVDIEFNGQRS

-301 ILTTDTVKAWVK
+301 ILTTDTVKAWVA
-313 ERELSLPE
+313 ERSQTLPE

-347 GGLVLVIIV
+347 GGLVLVIVV

-380 LFLLPYTGQ
+380 LFVLPYTGQ

-427 VHGALVGTRQVVKPV
+427 EHGALVGTRQVVKPV

-457 FLPGEWGPASKGIPV
+457 FLPGEWGPASMGIPV

-483 ESLFILPSH
+483 ESLLILPSH
-492 LAHMKPEPEVPDSGW
+492 LAHMKPEPDTPPTSW
-507 LTRTRMA
+507 LGRTRRF
-514 CASWLAR
+514 CADGLSW
-521 FANERYRPFLEKCL
+521 FANDRYRPFLEKCL
-535 RNHASV
+535 RNHAMV
-541 GGFFLVLLC
+541 GGFFLVMLC

-564 FFPRVNSDFVVGTV
+564 FFPRVNSDFVVGNV
-578 ELPQGGAFADSQAM
+578 EMPQGGAFSDTQAM
-592 RDRLVTAAEAI
+592 RDRMINAAEEI
-603 KTDYNSQP
+603 KASYNTQP
-611 RYQQTPAIDNIL
+611 RFAETGAIDNIL
-623 GVAGENKVDLL
+623 GVAGGNKIDL
-634 VQTVNDDL
+634 VMQTVSDDL
-642 DTEEMTKR
+642 DTEEVAKR
-650 LRQSLGD
+650 LRERLGD
-657 LSKAKDVRFDYT
+657 LSEAKDVRFDFT
-669 IRDPGK
+669 ISDSGK
-675 PISLLFASDS
+675 PIILQFASDS
-685 IADLEVLAEEVR
+685 IADLELLAGDVR
-697 GALERYPGVF
+697 SSLERYPGVF
-707 DVTDSFDAP
+707 DISDSFDAP

-724 KPAAETLGVSLSDV
+724 KPAAENLGITLADV

-764 IRYPESERRAI
+764 VRYPESERRAI
-775 ANINSMYIRTRDG
+775 ANINSMYIRTSSGR
-788 AEVPFSTVATYRV
+788 EVPFSTVATYRV

-810 LDRLRTLEVSADV
+810 VNRLRTLEVAADV
-823 SEDGAPPRAIV
+823 ADDGAPPRAIV
-834 ESVLR
+834 ESILQ
-839 NDGPV
+839 NDGPM
-844 WLQRYP
+844 WLQMYP
-850 GLTINMDGELQEEIE
+850 GLSINMDGELQEEIE
-865 FQQAMVYMGSLS
+865 FQQAMVYLGMLS
-877 MLIIFGL
+877 MLVIFGL

-909 IFGHWLLGWQ
+909 IFGHWMLGWQ

-942 IDRINNLRDEGME
+942 IDRINNLRAEGLDLE
-955 LVDALLQGAT
+955 SALLQGAT

-1015 VLVPALYLLGDDIG
+1015 VLVPALYLLGDDLG
-1029 KSLSDVTKRELE
+1029 RLFVTLSRKGSKALA
-1041 PQDGD
+1041 
-1046 VSPPLV
+1046 S

>member
-1 MLQQKKRLTDMSGPI
+1 
-16 AWFIKNPIAAN
+16 
-27 LLMVLLIIGGYT
+27 
-39 SIPKLDKQFFPT
+39 
-51 PEINQIEIRMEFRG
+51 
-65 ASPREV
+65 
-71 EEQISVRIEEAIHDL
+71 
-86 NGIEELRS
+86 
-94 TSREGVGV
+94 
-102 VLVEVESDYPTQ
+102 
-114 KLTNDINTRVDAIR
+114 
-128 SFPSDAERPTV
+128 
-139 TEITYR
+139 
-145 HQMGRVQIFGDL
+145 
-157 SEREMKE
+157 
-164 LGETLRD
+164 
-171 ALVRQPWVSVVE
+171 
-183 LQTARPYEVSIEVSE
+183 
-198 ESLQRYQLTF
+198 
-208 DQVAAAVRS
+208 
-217 TSINLPAGA
+217 
-226 VQRDSGDLLIQ
+226 
-237 TRGQAYDRADFESI
+237 
-251 VLRGDFSGQELL
+251 
-263 LSDVA
+263 
-268 AVRDTF
+268 
-274 EDIDVDIEFNGKRS
+274 
-288 LGLNVYVTTSPDV
+288 
-301 ILTTDTVKAWVK
+301 
-313 ERELSLPE
+313 
-321 GVSLE
+321 
-326 FWQDPSKSFK
+326 
-336 ERVRTLVSNGL
+336 
-347 GGLVLVIIV
+347 
-356 LMLFLRPMLAFWVS
+356 
-370 VGIVVAYMGT
+370 
-380 LFLLPYTGQ
+380 
-389 GLNMISLFAFLL
+389 
-401 TLGIVVDDA
+401 
-410 IIVGESVHS
+410 
-419 AQSRGLSG
+419 
-427 VHGALVGTRQVVKPV
+427 
-442 VFAVISTMVFFAPMF
+442 
-457 FLPGEWGPASKGIPV
+457 
-472 VVCLA
+472 
-477 LAFSLI
+477 
-483 ESLFILPSH
+483 
-492 LAHMKPEPEVPDSGW
+492 
-507 LTRTRMA
+507 MA

-521 FANERYRPFLEKCL
+521 TANERYRPFLEKCL

-578 ELPQGGAFADSQAM
+578 TLPQGGAFADSQAM

-623 GVAGENKVDLL
+623 GVAGGNKVDLL

-657 LSKAKDVRFDYT
+657 LSQAKDVRFDYT

-685 IADLEVLAEEVR
+685 IADLEVLAQEVR
-697 GALERYPGVF
+697 AALERYPGVF
-707 DVTDSFDAP
+707 DITDSFDAP
-716 LEELVLSL
+716 REELVLSL
-724 KPAAETLGVSLSDV
+724 KPAAEALGVSLADV

-788 AEVPFSTVATYRV
+788 AEVPFSTVASYGV

-834 ESVLR
+834 QSVLR
-839 NDGPV
+839 NEGPV

-942 IDRINNLRDEGME
+942 IDRINNLRDEGMD
-955 LVDALLQGAT
+955 LIDALLQGAT

-1029 KSLSDVTKRELE
+1029 KFVSNVTKRELE
-1041 PQDGD
+1041 RQDGD
-1046 VSPPLV
+1046 TSPPLV

>member
-1 MLQQKKRLTDMSGPI
+1 MNGPI
-16 AWFIKNPIAAN
+16 TWFIKNPIAGN
-27 LLMVLLIIGGYT
+27 LLMVLLIIGGFA

-65 ASPREV
+65 ASPSEV

-94 TSREGVGV
+94 TSREGLATVM
-102 VLVEVESDYPTQ
+102 VEVESDYPTQ
-114 KLTNDINTRVDAIR
+114 KLTSDINTRVDAIR
-128 SFPSDAERPTV
+128 TFPSDAERPTV
-139 TEITYR
+139 TELTYR
-145 HQMGRVQIFGDL
+145 HQMGRVQIYGDL
-157 SEREMKE
+157 SEREMKQ

-171 ALVRQPWVSVVE
+171 ELVRQPWVSIVE

-198 ESLQRYQLTF
+198 DSLQRYQISF
-208 DQVAAAVRS
+208 DQLANAVRQA
-217 TSINLPAGA
+217 SINLPAGS
-226 VQRDSGDLLIQ
+226 VKRDSGDLLIQ

-251 VLRGDFSGQELL
+251 VLRSDISGQELL

-268 AVRDTF
+268 TVKDTF
-274 EDIDVDIEFNGKRS
+274 EDVDVDIEFNGQRS

-301 ILTTDTVKAWVK
+301 ILTTDTVKTWVA
-313 ERELSLPE
+313 ERSLTLPE

-347 GGLVLVIIV
+347 GGLVLVIVV

-380 LFLLPYTGQ
+380 LFVLPYTGQ

-427 VHGALVGTRQVVKPV
+427 EHGALVGARQVVKPV
-442 VFAVISTMVFFAPMF
+442 IFAVISTMVFFAPMF
-457 FLPGEWGPASKGIPV
+457 FLPGEWGPASMGIPV

-477 LAFSLI
+477 LAFSLV
-483 ESLFILPSH
+483 ESLLILPSH
-492 LAHMKPEPEVPDSGW
+492 LAHMKPEPEIAQTSW
-507 LTRTRMA
+507 LGRTRRA
-514 CASWLAR
+514 CADGLSW
-521 FANERYRPFLEKCL
+521 FANDRYKPFLEKCL
-535 RNHASV
+535 RNHAMV
-541 GGFFLVLLC
+541 GGFFLVMLC
-550 LSLALFGGGYLKSA
+550 FSLALFGGGYLKSA
-564 FFPRVNSDFVVGTV
+564 FFPRVNSDFVVGNV
-578 ELPQGGAFADSQAM
+578 EMPQGGAFSDTQAM
-592 RDRLVTAAEAI
+592 RDRMIRAAEEI
-603 KTDYNSQP
+603 KDSYNAQP
-611 RYQQTPAIDNIL
+611 RFAETGAIDNIL
-623 GVAGENKVDLL
+623 GVAGGNKIDL
-634 VQTVNDDL
+634 VMQTVNDDL
-642 DTEEMTKR
+642 DTEEVAKR
-650 LRQSLGD
+650 LRERLGD
-657 LSKAKDVRFDYT
+657 LSEAKDVRFDYT

-675 PISLLFASDS
+675 PITLQFASES
-685 IADLEVLAEEVR
+685 IDDLELLADDVR
-697 GALERYPGVF
+697 ASLERYPGVF
-707 DVTDSFDAP
+707 DISDSFDAP

-724 KPAAETLGVSLSDV
+724 KPAAENLGITLADV
-738 ATQIRQAFY
+738 ARQIRQAFY

-755 RDGEDVRVM
+755 RDGEDIRVM
-764 IRYPESERRAI
+764 VRYPEAERRAI
-775 ANINSMYIRTRDG
+775 ANINSMYIRTSDG
-788 AEVPFSTVATYRV
+788 REVPFSTVATYRV

-810 LDRLRTLEVSADV
+810 VDRLRTLEVAADV
-823 SEDGAPPRAIV
+823 ADDGAPPRAIV
-834 ESVLR
+834 ESILQ
-839 NDGPV
+839 NDAPT
-844 WLQRYP
+844 WLQMYP
-850 GLTINMDGELQEEIE
+850 GLSINMDGELQEEIE
-865 FQQAMVYMGSLS
+865 FQQAMVYLGMLS
-877 MLIIFGL
+877 MLVIFGL

-909 IFGHWLLGWQ
+909 IFGHWILGWQ

-942 IDRINNLRDEGME
+942 IDRINNLRAEG
-955 LVDALLQGAT
+955 VDLESALLQGAT

-976 TTFVGLVPIMLE
+976 TTFVGLIPIMLE

-1029 KSLSDVTKRELE
+1029 KLFGALSRK
-1041 PQDGD
+1041 
-1046 VSPPLV
+1046 SPKAVAS

>member
-1 MLQQKKRLTDMSGPI
+1 MNGPI
-16 AWFIKNPIAAN
+16 TWFIKNPIAGN
-27 LLMVLLIIGGYT
+27 LLMVLLIIGGFA

-51 PEINQIEIRMEFRG
+51 PEINQIQIRMEFRG
-65 ASPREV
+65 ASPSEV

-94 TSREGVGV
+94 TSREGLALVM
-102 VLVEVESDYPTQ
+102 VEVESDYPTQ

-128 SFPSDAERPTV
+128 TFPSDAERPTV
-139 TEITYR
+139 TELTYR
-145 HQMGRVQIFGDL
+145 HQMGRVQIYGDL
-157 SEREMKE
+157 SEREMKQ

-171 ALVRQPWVSVVE
+171 ELVRQPWVSIVE

-198 ESLQRYQLTF
+198 RSLQRYQISF
-208 DQVAAAVRS
+208 DQLANAVRQA
-217 TSINLPAGA
+217 SINLPAGS
-226 VQRDSGDLLIQ
+226 VKRDSGDLLIQ

-251 VLRGDFSGQELL
+251 VLRSDVSGQELL

-268 AVRDTF
+268 TVKDTF
-274 EDIDVDIEFNGKRS
+274 EDVDVDIEFNGKRS

-301 ILTTDTVKAWVK
+301 ILTTDTVKAWVA
-313 ERELSLPE
+313 ERSLTLPE

-347 GGLVLVIIV
+347 GGLVLVIVV

-380 LFLLPYTGQ
+380 LFVLPYTGQ

-427 VHGALVGTRQVVKPV
+427 EHGALVGARQVAKPV
-442 VFAVISTMVFFAPMF
+442 IFAVISTMVFFAPMF
-457 FLPGEWGPASKGIPV
+457 FLPGEWGPASMGIPV

-483 ESLFILPSH
+483 ESLLILPAH
-492 LAHMKPEPEVPDSGW
+492 LAHMKPEPEIAQTSW
-507 LTRTRMA
+507 LGRIRRA
-514 CASWLAR
+514 CADGLSW
-521 FANERYRPFLEKCL
+521 FANDRYTPFLEKCL
-535 RNHASV
+535 RNHALV
-541 GGFFLVLLC
+541 GGFFLVMLC
-550 LSLALFGGGYLKSA
+550 FSLALFGGGYLKSA
-564 FFPRVNSDFVVGTV
+564 FFPRVNSDFVVGNV
-578 ELPQGGAFADSQAM
+578 EMPQGGAFSDTQAM
-592 RDRLVTAAEAI
+592 RDRMIMAAEEI
-603 KTDYNSQP
+603 KARYNAEP
-611 RYQQTPAIDNIL
+611 RFAETGAIDNIL
-623 GVAGENKVDLL
+623 GVAGGNKIDL
-634 VQTVNDDL
+634 VMQTVNDDL
-642 DTEEMTKR
+642 DTEEVAKR
-650 LRQSLGD
+650 LRERLGD
-657 LSKAKDVRFDYT
+657 LSEAKDVRFDYT

-675 PISLLFASDS
+675 PITLQFASDS
-685 IADLEVLAEEVR
+685 IADLELLADDVR
-697 GALERYPGVF
+697 ASLERYPGVF
-707 DVTDSFDAP
+707 DISDSFDAP

-724 KPAAETLGVSLSDV
+724 KPAAENLGITLADV
-738 ATQIRQAFY
+738 ARQIRQAFY

-755 RDGEDVRVM
+755 RDGEDIRVM
-764 IRYPESERRAI
+764 VRYPEAERKAI
-775 ANINSMYIRTRDG
+775 ANINSMYIRTSDG
-788 AEVPFSTVATYRV
+788 REVPFSAVATYRV

-810 LDRLRTLEVSADV
+810 VDRLRTLEVVADV
-823 SEDGAPPRAIV
+823 ADDGAAPRAIV
-834 ESVLR
+834 ESILQ
-839 NDGPV
+839 NDAPK
-844 WLQRYP
+844 WLQMYP
-850 GLTINMDGELQEEIE
+850 GLSITMDGELQEEIE
-865 FQQAMVYMGSLS
+865 FQQAMVYLGMLS
-877 MLIIFGL
+877 MLVIFGL
-884 MAIAFKSYWQPFL
+884 MAVAFKSYWQPFL

-909 IFGHWLLGWQ
+909 IFGHWILGWQ

-942 IDRINNLRDEGME
+942 IDRINNLRAEGMDLE
-955 LVDALLQGAT
+955 SALLQGAT

-1029 KSLSDVTKRELE
+1029 KLFGALSRRGAKAVA
-1041 PQDGD
+1041 
-1046 VSPPLV
+1046 S

>member
-1 MLQQKKRLTDMSGPI
+1 
-16 AWFIKNPIAAN
+16 
-27 LLMVLLIIGGYT
+27 MVLLIIGGFA

-65 ASPREV
+65 ASPSEV
-71 EEQISVRIEEAIHDL
+71 EEQISVRIEEAVHDL

-94 TSREGVGV
+94 VSREGLAIVM
-102 VLVEVESDYPTQ
+102 VEVESDYPTQ

-128 SFPSDAERPTV
+128 TFPSDAERPTV
-139 TEITYR
+139 TELTYR
-145 HQMGRVQIFGDL
+145 HQMGRVQIYGDL
-157 SEREMKE
+157 SEREMKQ

-171 ALVRQPWVSVVE
+171 ELVRQPWVSIVE
-183 LQTARPYEVSIEVSE
+183 LQTARPYEVSIEVAE
-198 ESLQRYQLTF
+198 ESLQRYQITF
-208 DQVAAAVRS
+208 DQLANAVRRA
-217 TSINLPAGA
+217 SINLPAGS
-226 VQRDSGDLLIQ
+226 VKRESGDLLIQ

-251 VLRGDFSGQELL
+251 VLRSDLSGQELL

-268 AVRDTF
+268 TIRDTF
-274 EDIDVDIEFNGKRS
+274 EDIDVDIEFNGQRS

-301 ILTTDTVKAWVK
+301 ILTTDTVKAWVA
-313 ERELSLPE
+313 ERSQTLPE

-347 GGLVLVIIV
+347 GGLVLVIVV

-380 LFLLPYTGQ
+380 LFVLPYTGQ

-427 VHGALVGTRQVVKPV
+427 EHGALVGARQVVKPV

-457 FLPGEWGPASKGIPV
+457 FLPGEWGPASMGIPV

-483 ESLFILPSH
+483 ESLLILPSH
-492 LAHMKPEPEVPDSGW
+492 LAHMKPEPDTPPTSW
-507 LTRTRMA
+507 LGRTRRA
-514 CASWLAR
+514 CADGLSW
-521 FANERYRPFLEKCL
+521 FANDRYRPFLEKCL
-535 RNHASV
+535 RNHAMV
-541 GGFFLVLLC
+541 GGFFLVMLC

-564 FFPRVNSDFVVGTV
+564 FFPRVNSDFVVGNI
-578 ELPQGGAFADSQAM
+578 EMPQGGAFSDTQAM
-592 RDRLVTAAEAI
+592 RDRMINAAEEI
-603 KTDYNSQP
+603 KASYNTQP
-611 RYQQTPAIDNIL
+611 RFAETGAIDNIL
-623 GVAGENKVDLL
+623 GVAGGNKIDL
-634 VQTVNDDL
+634 VMQTVSDDL
-642 DTEEMTKR
+642 DTEEVAKR
-650 LRQSLGD
+650 LRERLGD
-657 LSKAKDVRFDYT
+657 LSEAKDVRFDFT

-675 PISLLFASDS
+675 PITLQFASDS
-685 IADLEVLAEEVR
+685 IADLELLAGEVR
-697 GALERYPGVF
+697 SSLERYPGVF
-707 DVTDSFDAP
+707 DISDSFDAP

-724 KPAAETLGVSLSDV
+724 KPAAENLGITLADV

-764 IRYPESERRAI
+764 VRYPESERRAI
-775 ANINSMYIRTRDG
+775 ANINSMYIRTSSGR
-788 AEVPFSTVATYRV
+788 EVPFSTVATYRV

-810 LDRLRTLEVSADV
+810 VNRLRTLEVAADV
-823 SEDGAPPRAIV
+823 ADDGAPPRAIV
-834 ESVLR
+834 ESILQ
-839 NDGPV
+839 NDGPM
-844 WLQRYP
+844 WLQMYP
-850 GLTINMDGELQEEIE
+850 GLSINMDGELQEEIE
-865 FQQAMVYMGSLS
+865 FQQAMVYLGMLS
-877 MLIIFGL
+877 MLVIFGL

-909 IFGHWLLGWQ
+909 IFGHWMLGWQ

-942 IDRINNLRDEGME
+942 IDRINNLRAEGMDLE
-955 LVDALLQGAT
+955 SALLQGAT

-1015 VLVPALYLLGDDIG
+1015 VLVPALYLLGDDLG
-1029 KSLSDVTKRELE
+1029 RLFGTLSRKGAKALA
-1041 PQDGD
+1041 
-1046 VSPPLV
+1046 S

>member
-1 MLQQKKRLTDMSGPI
+1 
-16 AWFIKNPIAAN
+16 
-27 LLMVLLIIGGYT
+27 MVLLIIGGYT

-86 NGIEELRS
+86 NGVEELRS

-145 HQMGRVQIFGDL
+145 HRMGRVQISGDL
-157 SEREMKE
+157 SEREMKQF
-164 LGETLRD
+164 GETLRD
-171 ALVRQPWVSVVE
+171 ELVRQPWVSVVE

-198 ESLQRYQLTF
+198 DSLQRYQLTF
-208 DQVAAAVRS
+208 DQVASAVRS
-217 TSINLPAGA
+217 ASINLPAGA

-251 VLRGDFSGQELL
+251 VLRSDFSGQELL

-274 EDIDVDIEFNGKRS
+274 EDVDVDIEFNGKRS

-326 FWQDPSKSFK
+326 FWQDPSKSFR

-477 LAFSLI
+477 LGFSLI
-483 ESLFILPSH
+483 ESLLILPSH
-492 LAHMKPEPEVPDSGW
+492 LAHMKPEPEIPDSGW

-514 CASWLAR
+514 CAGWLAR
-521 FANERYRPFLEKCL
+521 LANERYRPFLEKCL

-578 ELPQGGAFADSQAM
+578 ELPQGGAFANSQAM
-592 RDRLVTAAEAI
+592 RDRLVTAAEGI

-611 RYQQTPAIDNIL
+611 RYQDTPAIDNIL
-623 GVAGENKVDLL
+623 GVAGGNKVDLL

-657 LSKAKDVRFDYT
+657 LSEAKDVRFDYT

-685 IADLEVLAEEVR
+685 IADLEVLAQEVR

-707 DVTDSFDAP
+707 DITDSFDAP

-724 KPAAETLGVSLSDV
+724 KPSAENLGITLADV

-775 ANINSMYIRTRDG
+775 ANINSMYVRTRDG
-788 AEVPFSTVATYRV
+788 TEVPFSTVATYNV

-839 NDGPV
+839 NDAPV

-909 IFGHWLLGWQ
+909 IFGHWMLGWQ

-942 IDRINNLRDEGME
+942 IDRINNLRAEGMD

-965 DRFRPIILTSV
+965 DRFRPIVLTSV
-976 TTFVGLVPIMLE
+976 TTFVGLLPIMLE

-1006 VMFATGVTL
+1006 VIFATGVTL

-1029 KSLSDVTKRELE
+1029 KFLSTATKRETE
-1041 PQDGD
+1041 RRDGNA
-1046 VSPPLV
+1046 SPPIV

>member
-1 MLQQKKRLTDMSGPI
+1 MNGPVT
-16 AWFIKNPIAAN
+16 WFIKNPIAGN
-27 LLMVLLIIGGYT
+27 LLMVLLIIGGFA

-65 ASPREV
+65 ASPSEV
-71 EEQISVRIEEAIHDL
+71 EEQISVRIEEAVHDL

-94 TSREGVGV
+94 VSREGLAIVM
-102 VLVEVESDYPTQ
+102 VEVESDYPTQ

-128 SFPSDAERPTV
+128 TFPSDAERPTV
-139 TEITYR
+139 TELTYR
-145 HQMGRVQIFGDL
+145 HQMGRVQIYGDL
-157 SEREMKE
+157 NEREMKQ

-171 ALVRQPWVSVVE
+171 ELVRQPWVSIVE
-183 LQTARPYEVSIEVSE
+183 LQTARPYEVSIEVAE
-198 ESLQRYQLTF
+198 ESLQRYQITF
-208 DQVAAAVRS
+208 DQLANAVRRA
-217 TSINLPAGA
+217 SINLPAGS
-226 VQRDSGDLLIQ
+226 VKRESGDLLIQ

-251 VLRGDFSGQELL
+251 VLRSDLSGQELL

-268 AVRDTF
+268 TIRDTF
-274 EDIDVDIEFNGKRS
+274 EDIDVDIEFNGQRS

-301 ILTTDTVKAWVK
+301 ILTTDTVKAWVA
-313 ERELSLPE
+313 ERSQTLPE

-347 GGLVLVIIV
+347 GGLVLVIVV

-380 LFLLPYTGQ
+380 LFVLPYTGQ

-427 VHGALVGTRQVVKPV
+427 EHGALVGARQVVKPV

-457 FLPGEWGPASKGIPV
+457 FLPGEWGPASMGIPV

-483 ESLFILPSH
+483 ESLLILPSH
-492 LAHMKPEPEVPDSGW
+492 LAHMKPEPDTPPTSW
-507 LTRTRMA
+507 LGRTRRA
-514 CASWLAR
+514 CADGLSW
-521 FANERYRPFLEKCL
+521 FANDRYRPFLEKCL
-535 RNHASV
+535 RNHAMV
-541 GGFFLVLLC
+541 GGFFLVMLC

-564 FFPRVNSDFVVGTV
+564 FFPRVNSDFVVGNI
-578 ELPQGGAFADSQAM
+578 EMPQGGAFSDTQAM
-592 RDRLVTAAEAI
+592 RDRMINAAEEI
-603 KTDYNSQP
+603 KASYNTQP
-611 RYQQTPAIDNIL
+611 RFAETGAIDNIL
-623 GVAGENKVDLL
+623 GVAGGNKIDL
-634 VQTVNDDL
+634 VMQTVSDDL
-642 DTEEMTKR
+642 DTEEVAKR
-650 LRQSLGD
+650 LRERLGD
-657 LSKAKDVRFDYT
+657 LSEAKDVRFDFT

-675 PISLLFASDS
+675 PITLQFASDS
-685 IADLEVLAEEVR
+685 IADLELLAGEVR
-697 GALERYPGVF
+697 SSLERYPGVF
-707 DVTDSFDAP
+707 DISDSFDAP

-724 KPAAETLGVSLSDV
+724 KPAAENLGITLADV

-764 IRYPESERRAI
+764 VRYPESERRAI
-775 ANINSMYIRTRDG
+775 ANINSMYIRTSSGR
-788 AEVPFSTVATYRV
+788 EVPFSTVATYRV

-810 LDRLRTLEVSADV
+810 VNRLRTLEVAADV
-823 SEDGAPPRAIV
+823 ADDGAPPRAIV
-834 ESVLR
+834 ESILQ
-839 NDGPV
+839 NDGPM
-844 WLQRYP
+844 WLQMYP
-850 GLTINMDGELQEEIE
+850 GLSINMDGELQEEIE
-865 FQQAMVYMGSLS
+865 FQQAMVYLGMLS
-877 MLIIFGL
+877 MLVIFGL

-909 IFGHWLLGWQ
+909 IFGHWMLGWQ

-942 IDRINNLRDEGME
+942 IDRINNLRAEGMDLE
-955 LVDALLQGAT
+955 SALLQGAT

-1015 VLVPALYLLGDDIG
+1015 VLVPALYLLGDDLG
-1029 KSLSDVTKRELE
+1029 RLFWTLSRKGAKALA
-1041 PQDGD
+1041 
-1046 VSPPLV
+1046 S

>member
-1 MLQQKKRLTDMSGPI
+1 
-16 AWFIKNPIAAN
+16 
-27 LLMVLLIIGGYT
+27 MVLLIIGGFA

-65 ASPREV
+65 ASPSEV

-94 TSREGVGV
+94 TSREGLAIVM
-102 VLVEVESDYPTQ
+102 VEVESDYATP
-114 KLTNDINTRVDAIR
+114 KLTADINTRVDAIR
-128 SFPSDAERPTV
+128 TFPSDAERPTV
-139 TEITYR
+139 TELTYR
-145 HQMGRVQIFGDL
+145 HQMGRVQIYGDL
-157 SEREMKE
+157 SEREMKQ

-171 ALVRQPWVSVVE
+171 ELVRQPWVSIVE

-198 ESLQRYQLTF
+198 DSLQRYQISF
-208 DQVAAAVRS
+208 DQLATAVRQA
-217 TSINLPAGA
+217 SINLPAGS
-226 VQRDSGDLLIQ
+226 VKRDSGDLLIQ

-251 VLRGDFSGQELL
+251 VLRSDISGQELL

-268 AVRDTF
+268 TVKDTF
-274 EDIDVDIEFNGKRS
+274 EDVDVDIEFNGQRS

-301 ILTTDTVKAWVK
+301 ILTTDTVKAWVA
-313 ERELSLPE
+313 ERSQTLPE

-347 GGLVLVIIV
+347 GGLVLVIVV

-380 LFLLPYTGQ
+380 LFVLPYTGQ

-427 VHGALVGTRQVVKPV
+427 EHGALVGARQVVKPV
-442 VFAVISTMVFFAPMF
+442 IFAVISTMVFFAPMF
-457 FLPGEWGPASKGIPV
+457 FLPGEWGPASMGIPV

-477 LAFSLI
+477 LGFSLI
-483 ESLFILPSH
+483 ESLLILPSH
-492 LAHMKPEPEVPDSGW
+492 LAHMKPEPEIAQTSW
-507 LTRTRMA
+507 LGRTRRA
-514 CASWLAR
+514 CADGLSW
-521 FANERYRPFLEKCL
+521 FANDRYKPFLEKCL
-535 RNHASV
+535 RNHAMV
-541 GGFFLVLLC
+541 GGFFLVMLC

-564 FFPRVNSDFVVGTV
+564 FFPRVNSDFVVGNV
-578 ELPQGGAFADSQAM
+578 EMPQGGAFSDTQAM
-592 RDRLVTAAEAI
+592 RDRMIQAAEEVKDSYNAQPQFA
-603 KTDYNSQP
+603 KTG
-611 RYQQTPAIDNIL
+611 AIDNIL
-623 GVAGENKVDLL
+623 GVAGGNKIDL
-634 VQTVNDDL
+634 VMQTVNDDL
-642 DTEEMTKR
+642 DTEEVAKR
-650 LRQSLGD
+650 LRERLGD
-657 LSKAKDVRFDYT
+657 LSQAKDVRFDYT

-675 PISLLFASDS
+675 PITLQFASDS
-685 IADLEVLAEEVR
+685 IADLELLADDVR
-697 GALERYPGVF
+697 ASLERYPGVF
-707 DVTDSFDAP
+707 DINDSFDAP

-724 KPAAETLGVSLSDV
+724 KPAAESLGITLADV
-738 ATQIRQAFY
+738 ARQIRQAFY

-755 RDGEDVRVM
+755 RDGEDIRVM
-764 IRYPESERRAI
+764 VRYPEAERRAI
-775 ANINSMYIRTRDG
+775 ANINSMYIRTSDG
-788 AEVPFSTVATYRV
+788 REVPFSTVATYRV

-810 LDRLRTLEVSADV
+810 VDRLRTLEVAADV
-823 SEDGAPPRAIV
+823 ADDGAPPRAIV
-834 ESVLR
+834 ESILQ
-839 NDGPV
+839 NDAPT
-844 WLQRYP
+844 WLQMYP
-850 GLTINMDGELQEEIE
+850 GLSINMDGELQEEIE
-865 FQQAMVYMGSLS
+865 FQQAMVYLGMLS
-877 MLIIFGL
+877 MLVIFGL
-884 MAIAFKSYWQPFL
+884 MAVAFKSYWQPFL

-909 IFGHWLLGWQ
+909 IFGHWILGWQ

-942 IDRINNLRDEGME
+942 IDRINNLRAEG
-955 LVDALLQGAT
+955 LDLQSALLQGAT

-1029 KSLSDVTKRELE
+1029 RLFGALSRKAPKAVA
-1041 PQDGD
+1041 
-1046 VSPPLV
+1046 S

>member
-1 MLQQKKRLTDMSGPI
+1 MI
-16 AWFIKNPIAAN
+16 
-27 LLMVLLIIGGYT
+27 LLIIGGFA

-51 PEINQIEIRMEFRG
+51 PEINQIQIRMEFRG
-65 ASPREV
+65 ASPSEV

-94 TSREGVGV
+94 TSREGLSTVM
-102 VLVEVESDYPTQ
+102 VEVESDYPTQ

-128 SFPSDAERPTV
+128 TFPSDAERPTV
-139 TEITYR
+139 TELTYR
-145 HQMGRVQIFGDL
+145 HQMGRVQIYGDL
-157 SEREMKE
+157 SEREMKQ

-171 ALVRQPWVSVVE
+171 ELVRQPWVSIVE
-183 LQTARPYEVSIEVSE
+183 LQTARPYEVSIEVAE
-198 ESLQRYQLTF
+198 ESLQRYQITF
-208 DQVAAAVRS
+208 DQLTNAVRQA
-217 TSINLPAGA
+217 SINLPAGS
-226 VQRDSGDLLIQ
+226 VKRESGDLLIQ

-251 VLRGDFSGQELL
+251 VLRSDISGQELL

-268 AVRDTF
+268 TVRDTF
-274 EDIDVDIEFNGKRS
+274 EDVDVDIEFNGQRS

-301 ILTTDTVKAWVK
+301 ILTTDTVKAWVA
-313 ERELSLPE
+313 ERSQTLPE
-321 GVSLE
+321 GVALE

-347 GGLVLVIIV
+347 GGLVLVIVV

-380 LFLLPYTGQ
+380 LFVLPYTGQ

-427 VHGALVGTRQVVKPV
+427 EHGALVGARQVVKPV

-457 FLPGEWGPASKGIPV
+457 FLPGEWGPASMGIPV

-483 ESLFILPSH
+483 ESLLILPSH
-492 LAHMKPEPEVPDSGW
+492 LAHMKPEPDIAQTSW
-507 LTRTRMA
+507 LGRTRRA
-514 CASWLAR
+514 CADGLAW
-521 FANERYRPFLEKCL
+521 FANDRYRPFLEKCL
-535 RNHASV
+535 HNHAMV
-541 GGFFLVLLC
+541 GGFFLVMLC

-564 FFPRVNSDFVVGTV
+564 FFPRVNSDFVVGNV
-578 ELPQGGAFADSQAM
+578 EMPQGGAFRDTQAM
-592 RDRLVTAAEAI
+592 RDRMIQAAEEI
-603 KTDYNSQP
+603 KESYNAQP
-611 RYQQTPAIDNIL
+611 RFADSGAIDNIL
-623 GVAGENKVDLL
+623 GVAGGNKIDL
-634 VQTVNDDL
+634 VMQTVNDDL
-642 DTEEMTKR
+642 DTEEVAKR
-650 LRQSLGD
+650 LRARLGD
-657 LSKAKDVRFDYT
+657 LSEAKDVRFDFT

-675 PISLLFASDS
+675 PITLQFASDS
-685 IADLEVLAEEVR
+685 IADLELLADDVR
-697 GALERYPGVF
+697 SSLERYPGVF
-707 DVTDSFDAP
+707 DISDSFDAP

-724 KPAAETLGVSLSDV
+724 KPAAENLGITLADV
-738 ATQIRQAFY
+738 ARQIRQAFY

-755 RDGEDVRVM
+755 RDGEDIRVM
-764 IRYPESERRAI
+764 VRYPESERRAI
-775 ANINSMYIRTRDG
+775 ANINSMYIRTADG
-788 AEVPFSTVATYRV
+788 REVPFSTVASYRV

-810 LDRLRTLEVSADV
+810 VDRLRTLEVAADV
-823 SEDGAPPRAIV
+823 AEDGAPPRAIV
-834 ESVLR
+834 ESILQ
-839 NDGPV
+839 NDAPT
-844 WLQRYP
+844 WLQMYP
-850 GLTINMDGELQEEIE
+850 GLSINMDGELQEEIE
-865 FQQAMVYMGSLS
+865 FQQAMVYLGMLS
-877 MLIIFGL
+877 MLVIFGL
-884 MAIAFKSYWQPFL
+884 MAVAFKSYWQPFL

-909 IFGHWLLGWQ
+909 IFGHWILGWQ

-942 IDRINNLRDEGME
+942 IDRINNLRAEGMD
-955 LVDALLQGAT
+955 LQSALLQGAT

-1015 VLVPALYLLGDDIG
+1015 VLVPALYLLGHDIG
-1029 KSLSDVTKRELE
+1029 QSLSALSRKGPKALT
-1041 PQDGD
+1041 
-1046 VSPPLV
+1046 S

>member
-1 MLQQKKRLTDMSGPI
+1 MNGPI
-16 AWFIKNPIAAN
+16 TWFIKNPIAGN
-27 LLMVLLIIGGYT
+27 LLMVLLIIGGFA

-51 PEINQIEIRMEFRG
+51 PEINQIQIRMEFRG
-65 ASPREV
+65 ASPSEV

-94 TSREGVGV
+94 TSREGLALVM
-102 VLVEVESDYPTQ
+102 VEVESDYPTQ

-128 SFPSDAERPTV
+128 TFPSDAERPTV
-139 TEITYR
+139 TELTYR
-145 HQMGRVQIFGDL
+145 HQMGRVQIYGDL
-157 SEREMKE
+157 SEREMKQ

-171 ALVRQPWVSVVE
+171 ELVRQPWVSIVE

-198 ESLQRYQLTF
+198 RSLQRYQISF
-208 DQVAAAVRS
+208 DQLANAVRQA
-217 TSINLPAGA
+217 SINLPAGS
-226 VQRDSGDLLIQ
+226 VKRDSGDLLIQ

-251 VLRGDFSGQELL
+251 VLRSDVSGQELL

-268 AVRDTF
+268 TVKDTF
-274 EDIDVDIEFNGKRS
+274 EDVDVDIEFNGKRS

-301 ILTTDTVKAWVK
+301 ILTTDTVKAWVA
-313 ERELSLPE
+313 ERSLTLPE

-347 GGLVLVIIV
+347 GGLVLVIVV

-380 LFLLPYTGQ
+380 LFVLPYTGQ

-427 VHGALVGTRQVVKPV
+427 EHGALVGARQVAKPV
-442 VFAVISTMVFFAPMF
+442 IFAVISTMVFFAPMF
-457 FLPGEWGPASKGIPV
+457 FLPGEWGPASMGIPV

-483 ESLFILPSH
+483 ESLLILPAH
-492 LAHMKPEPEVPDSGW
+492 LAHMKPEPEIAQNSW
-507 LTRTRMA
+507 LGRIRRA
-514 CASWLAR
+514 CADGLSW
-521 FANERYRPFLEKCL
+521 FANDRYKPFLEKCL
-535 RNHASV
+535 RNHALV
-541 GGFFLVLLC
+541 GGFFLVMLC
-550 LSLALFGGGYLKSA
+550 FSLALFGGGYLKSA
-564 FFPRVNSDFVVGTV
+564 FFPRVNSDFVVGNV
-578 ELPQGGAFADSQAM
+578 EMPQGGAFSDTQAM
-592 RDRLVTAAEAI
+592 RDRMILAAEEI
-603 KTDYNSQP
+603 KARYNAEP
-611 RYQQTPAIDNIL
+611 RFAETGAIDNIL
-623 GVAGENKVDLL
+623 GVAGGNKIDL
-634 VQTVNDDL
+634 VMQTVNDDL
-642 DTEEMTKR
+642 DTEEVAKR
-650 LRQSLGD
+650 LRERLGD
-657 LSKAKDVRFDYT
+657 LSEAKDVRFDYT

-675 PISLLFASDS
+675 PITLQFASDS
-685 IADLEVLAEEVR
+685 IADLELLSDDVR
-697 GALERYPGVF
+697 ASLERYPGVF
-707 DVTDSFDAP
+707 DISDSFDAP
-716 LEELVLSL
+716 LEELVLFL
-724 KPAAETLGVSLSDV
+724 KPAAENLGITLADV
-738 ATQIRQAFY
+738 ARQIRQAFY

-755 RDGEDVRVM
+755 RDGEDIRVM
-764 IRYPESERRAI
+764 VRYPEAERKAI
-775 ANINSMYIRTRDG
+775 ANINSMYIRTSDG
-788 AEVPFSTVATYRV
+788 REVPFSAVATYRV

-810 LDRLRTLEVSADV
+810 VDRLRTLEVVADV
-823 SEDGAPPRAIV
+823 ADDGAAPRAIV
-834 ESVLR
+834 ESILQ
-839 NDGPV
+839 NDAPK
-844 WLQRYP
+844 WLQMYP
-850 GLTINMDGELQEEIE
+850 GLSITMDGELQEEIE
-865 FQQAMVYMGSLS
+865 FQQAMVYLGMLS
-877 MLIIFGL
+877 MLVIFGL
-884 MAIAFKSYWQPFL
+884 MAVAFKSYWQPFL

-909 IFGHWLLGWQ
+909 IFGHWILGWQ

-942 IDRINNLRDEGME
+942 IDRINNLRSEGMDLE
-955 LVDALLQGAT
+955 SALLQGAT

-1029 KSLSDVTKRELE
+1029 KLFGTLSRRGAKAAV
-1041 PQDGD
+1041 
-1046 VSPPLV
+1046 

>member
-1 MLQQKKRLTDMSGPI
+1 
-16 AWFIKNPIAAN
+16 
-27 LLMVLLIIGGYT
+27 MVLLIIGGYT

-86 NGIEELRS
+86 NGVEELRS

-145 HQMGRVQIFGDL
+145 HQMGRVQISGDL
-157 SEREMKE
+157 SEREMKQF
-164 LGETLRD
+164 GETLRD
-171 ALVRQPWVSVVE
+171 ELVRQPWVSVVE

-198 ESLQRYQLTF
+198 DSLQRYQLTF
-208 DQVAAAVRS
+208 DQVASAVRS
-217 TSINLPAGA
+217 ASINLPAGA

-251 VLRGDFSGQELL
+251 VLRSDFSGQELL

-274 EDIDVDIEFNGKRS
+274 EDVDVDIEFNGKRS

-326 FWQDPSKSFK
+326 FWQDPSKSFR

-477 LAFSLI
+477 LGFSLI
-483 ESLFILPSH
+483 ESLLILPSH
-492 LAHMKPEPEVPDSGW
+492 LAHMKPEPEIPDSGW

-514 CASWLAR
+514 CAGWLAR

-578 ELPQGGAFADSQAM
+578 ELPQGGAFANSQAM
-592 RDRLVTAAEAI
+592 RDRLVTAAEGI

-611 RYQQTPAIDNIL
+611 RYQDTPAIDNIL
-623 GVAGENKVDLL
+623 GVAGGNKVDLL

-657 LSKAKDVRFDYT
+657 LSEAKDVRFDYT

-685 IADLEVLAEEVR
+685 IADLEVLAQEVR

-707 DVTDSFDAP
+707 DITDSFDAP

-724 KPAAETLGVSLSDV
+724 KPAAENLGITLADV

-775 ANINSMYIRTRDG
+775 ANINSMYVRTRDG
-788 AEVPFSTVATYRV
+788 TEVPFSTVATYNV

-839 NDGPV
+839 NDAPV

-909 IFGHWLLGWQ
+909 IFGHWMLGWQ

-942 IDRINNLRDEGME
+942 IDRINNLRAEGMD

-965 DRFRPIILTSV
+965 DRFRPIVLTSV
-976 TTFVGLVPIMLE
+976 TTFVGLLPIMLE

-1006 VMFATGVTL
+1006 VIFATGVTL

-1029 KSLSDVTKRELE
+1029 KFLSTATKRETE
-1041 PQDGD
+1041 RRDGNA
-1046 VSPPLV
+1046 SPPIV

>member
-1 MLQQKKRLTDMSGPI
+1 MNGPI
-16 AWFIKNPIAAN
+16 TWFIKNPIAGN
-27 LLMVLLIIGGYT
+27 LLMVLLIIGGFA

-65 ASPREV
+65 ASPSEV

-94 TSREGVGV
+94 TSREGLAIVM
-102 VLVEVESDYPTQ
+102 VEVESDYPTQ

-128 SFPSDAERPTV
+128 TFPSDAERPTV
-139 TEITYR
+139 TELTYR
-145 HQMGRVQIFGDL
+145 HQMGRVQIYGDL
-157 SEREMKE
+157 SEREMKQ

-171 ALVRQPWVSVVE
+171 ELVRQPWVSIVD

-198 ESLQRYQLTF
+198 ESLQRYQISF
-208 DQVAAAVRS
+208 DQLANAVRQA
-217 TSINLPAGA
+217 SINLPAGS
-226 VQRDSGDLLIQ
+226 VKRDSGDLLIQ

-251 VLRGDFSGQELL
+251 VLRSDISGQELL

-268 AVRDTF
+268 TVKDTF
-274 EDIDVDIEFNGKRS
+274 EDVDVDIEFNGQRS

-301 ILTTDTVKAWVK
+301 ILTTDTVKAWVA
-313 ERELSLPE
+313 ERSQTLPE

-347 GGLVLVIIV
+347 GGLVLVIVV

-380 LFLLPYTGQ
+380 LFVLPYTGQ

-427 VHGALVGTRQVVKPV
+427 EHGALVGARQVVKPV
-442 VFAVISTMVFFAPMF
+442 IFAVISTMVFFAPMF
-457 FLPGEWGPASKGIPV
+457 FLPGEWGPASMGIPV

-483 ESLFILPSH
+483 ESLLILPSH
-492 LAHMKPEPEVPDSGW
+492 LAHMKPEPEIAQTSW
-507 LTRTRMA
+507 LGRTRRA
-514 CASWLAR
+514 CADGLSW
-521 FANERYRPFLEKCL
+521 FANDRYRPFLEKCL
-535 RNHASV
+535 RNHAMV
-541 GGFFLVLLC
+541 GGFFLVMLC
-550 LSLALFGGGYLKSA
+550 FSLALFGGGYLKSA
-564 FFPRVNSDFVVGTV
+564 FFPRVNSDFVVGNV
-578 ELPQGGAFADSQAM
+578 EMPQGGAFSDTQAM
-592 RDRLVTAAEAI
+592 RDRMIQAAEEI
-603 KTDYNSQP
+603 KDSYNTQP
-611 RYQQTPAIDNIL
+611 RFAETGAIDNIL
-623 GVAGENKVDLL
+623 GVAGGNKIDL
-634 VQTVNDDL
+634 VMQTVSDDL
-642 DTEEMTKR
+642 DTEEVAKR
-650 LRQSLGD
+650 LRERLGD
-657 LSKAKDVRFDYT
+657 LSEAKDVRFDYT

-675 PISLLFASDS
+675 PITLQFASDS
-685 IADLEVLAEEVR
+685 IADLELLADDVR
-697 GALERYPGVF
+697 ASLERYPGVF
-707 DVTDSFDAP
+707 DISDSFDAP

-724 KPAAETLGVSLSDV
+724 KPAAENLGITLADV
-738 ATQIRQAFY
+738 ARQIRQAFY

-755 RDGEDVRVM
+755 RDGEDIRVM
-764 IRYPESERRAI
+764 VRYPEAERRAI
-775 ANINSMYIRTRDG
+775 ANINSMYIRTSDG
-788 AEVPFSTVATYRV
+788 REVPFSTVATYRV

-810 LDRLRTLEVSADV
+810 VDRLRTLEVAADV
-823 SEDGAPPRAIV
+823 ADDGAPPRAIV
-834 ESVLR
+834 ESILQ
-839 NDGPV
+839 NDAPT
-844 WLQRYP
+844 WLQMYP
-850 GLTINMDGELQEEIE
+850 GLSINMDGELQEEIE
-865 FQQAMVYMGSLS
+865 FQQAMVYLGMLS
-877 MLIIFGL
+877 MLVIFGL
-884 MAIAFKSYWQPFL
+884 MAVAFKSYWQPFL

-909 IFGHWLLGWQ
+909 IFGHWILGWQ

-942 IDRINNLRDEGME
+942 IDRINNLRSEGLDLE
-955 LVDALLQGAT
+955 SALLQGAT

-976 TTFVGLVPIMLE
+976 TTFVGLIPIMLE

-1029 KSLSDVTKRELE
+1029 KLFGALSGKGPKV
-1041 PQDGD
+1041 
-1046 VSPPLV
+1046 VAS

>member
-1 MLQQKKRLTDMSGPI
+1 
-16 AWFIKNPIAAN
+16 
-27 LLMVLLIIGGYT
+27 MVLLIIGGYT

-86 NGIEELRS
+86 NGVEELRS

-145 HQMGRVQIFGDL
+145 HQMGRVQISGDL
-157 SEREMKE
+157 SEREMKQF
-164 LGETLRD
+164 GETLRD
-171 ALVRQPWVSVVE
+171 ELVRQPWVSVVE

-198 ESLQRYQLTF
+198 DSLQRYQLTF
-208 DQVAAAVRS
+208 DQVASAVRS
-217 TSINLPAGA
+217 ASINLPAGA

-251 VLRGDFSGQELL
+251 VLRSDFSGQELL

-274 EDIDVDIEFNGKRS
+274 EDVDVDIEFNGKRS

-326 FWQDPSKSFK
+326 FWQDPSKSFR

-477 LAFSLI
+477 LGFSLI
-483 ESLFILPSH
+483 ESLLILPSH
-492 LAHMKPEPEVPDSGW
+492 LAHMKPEPEIPDSGW

-514 CASWLAR
+514 CAGWLAR

-578 ELPQGGAFADSQAM
+578 ELPQGGAFANSQAM
-592 RDRLVTAAEAI
+592 RDRLVTAAEGI

-611 RYQQTPAIDNIL
+611 RYQDTPAIDNIL
-623 GVAGENKVDLL
+623 GVAGGNKVDLL

-657 LSKAKDVRFDYT
+657 LSEAKDVRFDYT

-685 IADLEVLAEEVR
+685 IADLEVLAQEVR

-707 DVTDSFDAP
+707 DITDSFDAP

-724 KPAAETLGVSLSDV
+724 KPAAENLGITLADV

-775 ANINSMYIRTRDG
+775 ANINSMYVRTRDG
-788 AEVPFSTVATYRV
+788 TEVPFSTVATYNV

-839 NDGPV
+839 NDAPV

-909 IFGHWLLGWQ
+909 IFGHWMLGWQ

-942 IDRINNLRDEGME
+942 IDRINNLRDEGMD

-965 DRFRPIILTSV
+965 DRFRPIVLTSV
-976 TTFVGLVPIMLE
+976 TTFVGLLPIMLE

-1006 VMFATGVTL
+1006 VIFATGVTL
-1015 VLVPALYLLGDDIG
+1015 VLVPALYLWGDDIG
-1029 KSLSDVTKRELE
+1029 KFLSTATKRETE
-1041 PQDGD
+1041 RRDGNA
-1046 VSPPLV
+1046 SPPIV

>member
-1 MLQQKKRLTDMSGPI
+1 
-16 AWFIKNPIAAN
+16 
-27 LLMVLLIIGGYT
+27 
-39 SIPKLDKQFFPT
+39 
-51 PEINQIEIRMEFRG
+51 
-65 ASPREV
+65 
-71 EEQISVRIEEAIHDL
+71 
-86 NGIEELRS
+86 
-94 TSREGVGV
+94 
-102 VLVEVESDYPTQ
+102 
-114 KLTNDINTRVDAIR
+114 
-128 SFPSDAERPTV
+128 
-139 TEITYR
+139 
-145 HQMGRVQIFGDL
+145 
-157 SEREMKE
+157 
-164 LGETLRD
+164 
-171 ALVRQPWVSVVE
+171 
-183 LQTARPYEVSIEVSE
+183 
-198 ESLQRYQLTF
+198 
-208 DQVAAAVRS
+208 
-217 TSINLPAGA
+217 
-226 VQRDSGDLLIQ
+226 
-237 TRGQAYDRADFESI
+237 
-251 VLRGDFSGQELL
+251 
-263 LSDVA
+263 
-268 AVRDTF
+268 
-274 EDIDVDIEFNGKRS
+274 
-288 LGLNVYVTTSPDV
+288 
-301 ILTTDTVKAWVK
+301 
-313 ERELSLPE
+313 
-321 GVSLE
+321 
-326 FWQDPSKSFK
+326 
-336 ERVRTLVSNGL
+336 
-347 GGLVLVIIV
+347 
-356 LMLFLRPMLAFWVS
+356 
-370 VGIVVAYMGT
+370 
-380 LFLLPYTGQ
+380 
-389 GLNMISLFAFLL
+389 
-401 TLGIVVDDA
+401 
-410 IIVGESVHS
+410 
-419 AQSRGLSG
+419 
-427 VHGALVGTRQVVKPV
+427 
-442 VFAVISTMVFFAPMF
+442 
-457 FLPGEWGPASKGIPV
+457 
-472 VVCLA
+472 
-477 LAFSLI
+477 
-483 ESLFILPSH
+483 
-492 LAHMKPEPEVPDSGW
+492 MKPEPEVPDSGW

-578 ELPQGGAFADSQAM
+578 ELPQGGAFADSRAM

-603 KTDYNSQP
+603 KADYNSQP

-623 GVAGENKVDLL
+623 GVAGGNKVDLL

-657 LSKAKDVRFDYT
+657 LSQAKDVRFDYT

-685 IADLEVLAEEVR
+685 IADLEVLAQEVR

-707 DVTDSFDAP
+707 DITDSFDAP

-724 KPAAETLGVSLSDV
+724 KPAAETLGVSLADV

-909 IFGHWLLGWQ
+909 IFGHWMLGWQ

-942 IDRINNLRDEGME
+942 IDRINNLRDEGMD

-1029 KSLSDVTKRELE
+1029 KFLSIVTKRELE
-1041 PQDGD
+1041 RQEGD

>member
-1 MLQQKKRLTDMSGPI
+1 MNGPVT
-16 AWFIKNPIAAN
+16 WFIKNPIAGN
-27 LLMVLLIIGGYT
+27 LLMVLLIIGGFA

-65 ASPREV
+65 ASPSEV
-71 EEQISVRIEEAIHDL
+71 EEQISVRIEEAVHDL

-94 TSREGVGV
+94 VSREGLAIVT
-102 VLVEVESDYPTQ
+102 VEVESDYPTQ

-128 SFPSDAERPTV
+128 TFPSDAERPTV
-139 TEITYR
+139 TELTYR
-145 HQMGRVQIFGDL
+145 HQMGRVQIYGDL
-157 SEREMKE
+157 SEREMKQ

-171 ALVRQPWVSVVE
+171 ELVRQPWVSIVE
-183 LQTARPYEVSIEVSE
+183 LQTARPYEVSIEVAE
-198 ESLQRYQLTF
+198 ESLQRYQITF
-208 DQVAAAVRS
+208 DQLANAVRRA
-217 TSINLPAGA
+217 SINLPAGS
-226 VQRDSGDLLIQ
+226 VKRESGDLLIQ

-251 VLRGDFSGQELL
+251 VLRSDLSGQELL

-268 AVRDTF
+268 TIRDTF
-274 EDIDVDIEFNGKRS
+274 EDIDVDIEFNGQRS

-301 ILTTDTVKAWVK
+301 ILTTDTVKAWVA
-313 ERELSLPE
+313 ERSQTLPE

-347 GGLVLVIIV
+347 GGLVLVIVV

-380 LFLLPYTGQ
+380 LFVLPYTGQ

-427 VHGALVGTRQVVKPV
+427 EHGALVGARQVVKPV

-457 FLPGEWGPASKGIPV
+457 FLPGEWGPASMGIPV

-483 ESLFILPSH
+483 ESLLILPSH
-492 LAHMKPEPEVPDSGW
+492 LAHMKPEPDTPPTSW
-507 LTRTRMA
+507 LGRTRRA
-514 CASWLAR
+514 CADGLSW
-521 FANERYRPFLEKCL
+521 FANDRYRPFLEKCL
-535 RNHASV
+535 RNHAMV
-541 GGFFLVLLC
+541 GGFFLVMLC

-564 FFPRVNSDFVVGTV
+564 FFPRVNSDFVVGNI
-578 ELPQGGAFADSQAM
+578 EMPQGGAFSDTQAM
-592 RDRLVTAAEAI
+592 RDRMINAAEEI
-603 KTDYNSQP
+603 KASYNTQP
-611 RYQQTPAIDNIL
+611 RFAETGAIDNIL
-623 GVAGENKVDLL
+623 GVAGGNKIDL
-634 VQTVNDDL
+634 VMQTVSDDL
-642 DTEEMTKR
+642 DTEEVAKR
-650 LRQSLGD
+650 LRERLGD
-657 LSKAKDVRFDYT
+657 LSEAKDVRFDFT

-675 PISLLFASDS
+675 PITLQFASDS
-685 IADLEVLAEEVR
+685 IADLELLAGEVR
-697 GALERYPGVF
+697 SSLERYPGVF
-707 DVTDSFDAP
+707 DISDSFDAP

-724 KPAAETLGVSLSDV
+724 KPAAENLGITLADV

-764 IRYPESERRAI
+764 VRYPESERRAI
-775 ANINSMYIRTRDG
+775 ANINSMYIRTSSG
-788 AEVPFSTVATYRV
+788 SEVPFSTVATYRV

-810 LDRLRTLEVSADV
+810 VNRLRTLEVAADV
-823 SEDGAPPRAIV
+823 ADDGAPPRAIV
-834 ESVLR
+834 ESILQ
-839 NDGPV
+839 NDGPM
-844 WLQRYP
+844 WLQMYP
-850 GLTINMDGELQEEIE
+850 GLSINMDGELQEEIE
-865 FQQAMVYMGSLS
+865 FQQAMVYLGMLS
-877 MLIIFGL
+877 MLVIFGL

-909 IFGHWLLGWQ
+909 IFGHWMLGWQ

-942 IDRINNLRDEGME
+942 IDRINNLRAEGMDLE
-955 LVDALLQGAT
+955 SALLQGAT

-1015 VLVPALYLLGDDIG
+1015 VLVPALYLLGDDLG
-1029 KSLSDVTKRELE
+1029 RLFGTLSRKGAKALA
-1041 PQDGD
+1041 
-1046 VSPPLV
+1046 S

>member
-1 MLQQKKRLTDMSGPI
+1 
-16 AWFIKNPIAAN
+16 
-27 LLMVLLIIGGYT
+27 
-39 SIPKLDKQFFPT
+39 
-51 PEINQIEIRMEFRG
+51 
-65 ASPREV
+65 
-71 EEQISVRIEEAIHDL
+71 
-86 NGIEELRS
+86 
-94 TSREGVGV
+94 
-102 VLVEVESDYPTQ
+102 
-114 KLTNDINTRVDAIR
+114 
-128 SFPSDAERPTV
+128 
-139 TEITYR
+139 
-145 HQMGRVQIFGDL
+145 
-157 SEREMKE
+157 
-164 LGETLRD
+164 
-171 ALVRQPWVSVVE
+171 
-183 LQTARPYEVSIEVSE
+183 
-198 ESLQRYQLTF
+198 
-208 DQVAAAVRS
+208 
-217 TSINLPAGA
+217 
-226 VQRDSGDLLIQ
+226 
-237 TRGQAYDRADFESI
+237 
-251 VLRGDFSGQELL
+251 
-263 LSDVA
+263 
-268 AVRDTF
+268 
-274 EDIDVDIEFNGKRS
+274 
-288 LGLNVYVTTSPDV
+288 
-301 ILTTDTVKAWVK
+301 
-313 ERELSLPE
+313 
-321 GVSLE
+321 
-326 FWQDPSKSFK
+326 
-336 ERVRTLVSNGL
+336 
-347 GGLVLVIIV
+347 
-356 LMLFLRPMLAFWVS
+356 
-370 VGIVVAYMGT
+370 
-380 LFLLPYTGQ
+380 
-389 GLNMISLFAFLL
+389 
-401 TLGIVVDDA
+401 
-410 IIVGESVHS
+410 
-419 AQSRGLSG
+419 
-427 VHGALVGTRQVVKPV
+427 
-442 VFAVISTMVFFAPMF
+442 
-457 FLPGEWGPASKGIPV
+457 
-472 VVCLA
+472 
-477 LAFSLI
+477 
-483 ESLFILPSH
+483 LPSH

-623 GVAGENKVDLL
+623 GVAGGNKVDLL

-657 LSKAKDVRFDYT
+657 LSQAKDVRFDYT

-685 IADLEVLAEEVR
+685 IADLEVLAQEVR

-707 DVTDSFDAP
+707 DITDSFDAP

-724 KPAAETLGVSLSDV
+724 KPAAETLGVSLADV

-909 IFGHWLLGWQ
+909 IFGHWMLGWQ

-942 IDRINNLRDEGME
+942 IDRINNLRDEGMD

-1029 KSLSDVTKRELE
+1029 KVLSIVTKRELE
-1041 PQDGD
+1041 RQDGD

>member
-1 MLQQKKRLTDMSGPI
+1 MNGPVT
-16 AWFIKNPIAAN
+16 WFIKNPIAGN
-27 LLMVLLIIGGYT
+27 LLMVLLIIGGFA

-65 ASPREV
+65 ASPSEV
-71 EEQISVRIEEAIHDL
+71 EEQISVRIEEAVHDL

-94 TSREGVGV
+94 VSREGLAIVM
-102 VLVEVESDYPTQ
+102 VEVESDYPTQ

-128 SFPSDAERPTV
+128 TFPSDAERPTV
-139 TEITYR
+139 TELTYR
-145 HQMGRVQIFGDL
+145 HQMGRVQIYGDL
-157 SEREMKE
+157 SEREMKQ

-171 ALVRQPWVSVVE
+171 ELVRQPWVSIVE
-183 LQTARPYEVSIEVSE
+183 LQTARPYEVSIEVAE
-198 ESLQRYQLTF
+198 ESLQRYQITF
-208 DQVAAAVRS
+208 DQLANAVRRA
-217 TSINLPAGA
+217 SINLPAGS
-226 VQRDSGDLLIQ
+226 VKRESGDLLIQ

-251 VLRGDFSGQELL
+251 VLRSDLSGQELL

-268 AVRDTF
+268 TIRDTF
-274 EDIDVDIEFNGKRS
+274 EDIDVDIEFNGQRS

-301 ILTTDTVKAWVK
+301 ILTTDTVKAWVA
-313 ERELSLPE
+313 ERSQTLPE

-347 GGLVLVIIV
+347 GGLVLVIVV

-380 LFLLPYTGQ
+380 LFVLPYTGQ

-427 VHGALVGTRQVVKPV
+427 EHGALVGARQVVKPV

-457 FLPGEWGPASKGIPV
+457 FLPGEWGPASMGIPV

-483 ESLFILPSH
+483 ESLLILPSH
-492 LAHMKPEPEVPDSGW
+492 LAHMKPEPDTPPTSW
-507 LTRTRMA
+507 LGRTRRA
-514 CASWLAR
+514 CADGLSW
-521 FANERYRPFLEKCL
+521 FANDRYRPFLEKCL
-535 RNHASV
+535 RNHAMV
-541 GGFFLVLLC
+541 GGFFLVMLC

-564 FFPRVNSDFVVGTV
+564 FFPRVNSDFVVGNI
-578 ELPQGGAFADSQAM
+578 EMPQGGAFSDTQAM
-592 RDRLVTAAEAI
+592 RDRMINAAEEI
-603 KTDYNSQP
+603 KASYNTQP
-611 RYQQTPAIDNIL
+611 RFAETGAIDNIL
-623 GVAGENKVDLL
+623 GVAGGNKIDL
-634 VQTVNDDL
+634 VMQTVSDDL
-642 DTEEMTKR
+642 DTEEVAKR
-650 LRQSLGD
+650 LRERLGD
-657 LSKAKDVRFDYT
+657 LSEAKDVRFDFT

-675 PISLLFASDS
+675 PITLQFASDS
-685 IADLEVLAEEVR
+685 IADLELLAGDVR
-697 GALERYPGVF
+697 SSLERYPGVF
-707 DVTDSFDAP
+707 DISDSFDAP

-724 KPAAETLGVSLSDV
+724 KPAAENLGITLADV

-764 IRYPESERRAI
+764 VRYPESERRAI
-775 ANINSMYIRTRDG
+775 ANINSMYIRTSSGR
-788 AEVPFSTVATYRV
+788 EVPFSTVATYRV

-810 LDRLRTLEVSADV
+810 VNRLRTLEVAADV
-823 SEDGAPPRAIV
+823 ADDGAPPRAIV
-834 ESVLR
+834 ESILQ
-839 NDGPV
+839 NDGPM
-844 WLQRYP
+844 WLQMYP
-850 GLTINMDGELQEEIE
+850 GLSINMDGELQEEIE
-865 FQQAMVYMGSLS
+865 FQQAMVYLGMLS
-877 MLIIFGL
+877 MLVIFGL

-909 IFGHWLLGWQ
+909 IFGHWMLGWQ

-942 IDRINNLRDEGME
+942 IDRINNLRAEGMDLE
-955 LVDALLQGAT
+955 SALLQGAT

-1015 VLVPALYLLGDDIG
+1015 VLVPALYLLGDDLG
-1029 KSLSDVTKRELE
+1029 RLFVSLSRKGSKALA
-1041 PQDGD
+1041 
-1046 VSPPLV
+1046 S